1 MRKSK
6 NFSKRTT
13 KPNKNAI
20 KALSVATIAGLAMI
34 GAASPACAEVDN
46 RIIIDTIDQT
56 VTGDYSN
63 RINNNDWHADDWSSA
78 WYDEWNVE
86 GGVVKNTSQNL
97 TIKDSTFDSNTLN
110 VHNPN
115 IVGDDSDPKWMSAN
129 GGIIGNTTDSSIK
142 SIDNVTFSNNKT
154 NATYGPQ
161 FVKGGVIGNSGTIE
175 SITNTKFTGN
185 TSSASYQA
193 MGGAIFNADTG
204 VIDKISKS
212 EFIGNKSGS
221 GGAIYNDGTITSID
235 EVTIKNNNA
244 STGGAIVNNGTIT
257 TISNSKIGNNKAS
270 SGSAIYNQGH
280 IGTIDNTNVHDNTGS
295 DSILN
300 RGTIDLISN
309 SKITG
314 SSSTG
319 INSIKAD
326 SSDTAHIGRI
336 VNTEISN
343 NKGYGINSFKS
354 DIDELDGVIIKDNAN
369 SGIRLA
375 GSGESHKIGSIKN
388 SLFENNGRTGHNS
401 ALYLDVDSSLGDV
414 SDTKFISNYGSS
426 GGAISVNNRGYGI
439 SASIGNFTNV
449 LFENNES
456 SYAGGAIVF
465 DSGDSSPLT
474 VGKFKDIT
482 FKDNK
487 AGQNAGALAVNGG
500 VTLDDFE
507 NVTFEG
513 NTAKGVGG
521 AICVNDGR
529 NTKFGNF
536 TNVSFENNEAASG
549 SAISAMAGGT
559 FKDWKK
565 VYFVDN
571 KVTGNGGAGGVV
583 SLNNATVG
591 NWDTGV
597 MQSADS
603 DYRVLNGGGIYAG
616 YSNFGN
622 ISNVAFKNLHA
633 ESAGG
638 GIWNSSSTF
647 GNFTDVSFENIS
659 ASNGGGIWN
668 HYGTIGNLTN
678 VTFDKVGIESSSA
691 NNAGNGGVI
700 NNVSG
705 TIGDWINGYAY
716 GLGGADNNIASQ
728 GGAIWNNS
736 QFGKITNVLIK
747 DYYAKTGGA
756 IWNMGTMKG
765 LEKVSF
771 INNHATESAGGAIM
785 VHSDSSAF
793 GSVSESLF
801 QDNSAHTWGGA
812 IASHGYLSSIIGSS
826 FINNTAGNGGAIYS
840 SNPNVGTLKD
850 LTFIGNKAVGNN
862 EARLAGA
869 GGAIAVESSPN
880 FTLEGQNKFINN
892 SAQTRGGAIL
902 LSAGTFSD
910 LGESYFEG
918 NTSGSTGGAIH
929 VYGSIDK
936 ANNSTFINNKT
947 EGKEPAD
954 HSLTY
959 SGGGAIFT
967 SGEIKDISNS
977 TFVGNEV
984 TGMTSDT
991 FNSGNG
997 GAIFSFEDI
1006 ENISNSEFNGNKAV
1020 NKGGAIWTSQRI
1032 NSIENS
1038 TFANNKAGE
1047 NGGALIAEEGI
1058 GTITNS
1064 SFINNTST
1072 NGKGGAIYTTKDLKI
1087 VSKNGYNSLFTGNT
1101 AKIDGK
1107 VEQNA
1112 IYMETPEDEGDV
1124 TLTLDAQSSG
1134 RFVLNDTINGN
1145 SYNLKMTGDKTG
1157 EVYFNNKIVNANI
1170 TQNNV
1175 ISYVNDASQL
1185 NYNNNLAINSG
1196 IMNINNMGLA
1206 PLHLNSFVNDG
1217 TININ
1222 SVDINPATE
1231 TMGKITADS
1240 YGSQTGTIN
1249 VNGLNVLADPNPD
1262 KLQTNVFF
1270 ADSAF
1275 ANTVKYNGSNEYMGK
1290 IYKYTVGYLPESG
1303 EFQFVRGGGSSGADS
1318 FNPSVLSSSVNAQAG
1333 TNATVNE
1340 TFHYVFEHADAFTQ
1354 LPSMDRFAKINE
1366 NRYALS
1372 SDFNNNIPGFA
1383 PEFNN
1388 KAGWFRPYVTFEKMN
1403 LRNSGAVNATTYGS
1417 LVGFDSDFQDLKHG
1431 WTGVTTGYIGYTGS
1445 QLRYSG
1451 ADTTMN
1457 GGLIGFTQTFYK
1469 GDFWTA
1475 LTLSTG
1481 ASAGQTNTMY
1491 GKEDFTTLFAGVG
1504 SKTGYNFEFKEGKY
1518 IIQPVWFMSYTMG
1531 KTFDY
1536 TNAAGVRIESSPM
1549 HSIMLNPSL
1558 RFIAN
1563 TKSGWQPYASVGMV
1577 WNAMNESSTSANGI
1591 KLPESSIK
1599 PYVEYG
1605 VGLQK
1610 RFKDD
1615 FIAFGQ
1621 AMIRNGGRN
1630 GISLTAGF
1638 RWAIGRDKEKPL
1650 EKVQGVNNKTIGSG
1664 TKAGDKTVSMK
1675 KFLPPTVSIKVGDSK
1690 VSHTT
1695 DGRKIVK
1702 QLSQAQRE
1710 KLAKQ
1715 YQNTT
1720 RTTSIGD
1727 MKKL

>member
-34 GAASPACAEVDN
+34 GGTAQAQDVQKAPTPTVPTYTLDEASKAS
-46 RIIIDTIDQT
+46 DTLYIPNYDTETGT
-56 VTGDYSN
+56 VTDAYYKVNYKNTQFGTGTENSKDFNVKTSVGNIDVNVKYDNSEARTRTEIYSETETVEGSFV
-63 RINNNDWHADDWSSA
+63 NNNNTDKDYAVGGAVRNESTITNINAGFVGNSS
-78 WYDEWNVE
+78 V
-86 GGVVKNTSQNL
+86 
-97 TIKDSTFDSNTLN
+97 ST
-110 VHNPN
+110 
-115 IVGDDSDPKWMSAN
+115 
-129 GGIIGNTTDSSIK
+129 
-142 SIDNVTFSNNKT
+142 T
-154 NATYGPQ
+154 NA
-161 FVKGGVIGNSGTIE
+161 E
-175 SITNTKFTGN
+175 
-185 TSSASYQA
+185 
-193 MGGAIFNADTG
+193 GGAIFNKDGAS
-204 VIDKISKS
+204 ISNINGY
-212 EFIGNKSGS
+212 FIGNTLAPIDSDKSAYNIGGAIANNGIIGDVVADFIGNS
-221 GGAIYNDGTITSID
+221 INGNNRTTALGGAIYNTNTINSITGD
-235 EVTIKNNNA
+235 FVGNSATGSYA
-244 STGGAIVNNGTIT
+244 VGGAIYNSANGS
-257 TISNSKIGNNKAS
+257 SNAPYIGAINGNFIGNFAS
-270 SGSAIYNQGH
+270 SDGGAIYN
-280 IGTIDNTNVHDNTGS
+280 NTYYN
-295 DSILN
+295 
-300 RGTIDLISN
+300 
-309 SKITG
+309 
-314 SSSTG
+314 SSS
-319 INSIKAD
+319 
-326 SSDTAHIGRI
+326 
-336 VNTEISN
+336 IS
-343 NKGYGINSFKS
+343 
-354 DIDELDGVIIKDNAN
+354 
-369 SGIRLA
+369 
-375 GSGESHKIGSIKN
+375 KIGSI
-388 SLFENNGRTGHNS
+388 E
-401 ALYLDVDSSLGDV
+401 GD
-414 SDTKFISNYGSS
+414 FI
-426 GGAISVNNRGYGI
+426 
-439 SASIGNFTNV
+439 
-449 LFENNES
+449 
-456 SYAGGAIVF
+456 
-465 DSGDSSPLT
+465 
-474 VGKFKDIT
+474 
-482 FKDNK
+482 
-487 AGQNAGALAVNGG
+487 
-500 VTLDDFE
+500 
-507 NVTFEG
+507 
-513 NTAKGVGG
+513 
-521 AICVNDGR
+521 R
-529 NTKFGNF
+529 NT
-536 TNVSFENNEAASG
+536 SG
-549 SAISAMAGGT
+549 R
-559 FKDWKK
+559 F
-565 VYFVDN
+565 
-571 KVTGNGGAGGVV
+571 
-583 SLNNATVG
+583 
-591 NWDTGV
+591 
-597 MQSADS
+597 
-603 DYRVLNGGGIYAG
+603 
-616 YSNFGN
+616 
-622 ISNVAFKNLHA
+622 
-633 ESAGG
+633 
-638 GIWNSSSTF
+638 
-647 GNFTDVSFENIS
+647 
-659 ASNGGGIWN
+659 
-668 HYGTIGNLTN
+668 
-678 VTFDKVGIESSSA
+678 
-691 NNAGNGGVI
+691 
-700 NNVSG
+700 
-705 TIGDWINGYAY
+705 
-716 GLGGADNNIASQ
+716 
-728 GGAIWNNS
+728 GGAIWNNGTIGDIKGNFIENTAQRGGAIYNFNQGASAPVIKSITGDFIGNHIDRSDFGAAIYNEGVITDGIKGNFIANTITGSGMGAGVYNVGPYSSNYKTLINGIQGDFVQNKITGSGYISGAGIYNERAIINNGIIGNFIQNELVGNGGTLEGAAITNKSGATISAREDGISISGNFIGNKISGATYADGVAISNRDGAKIDGEIVGNFS
-736 QFGKITNVLIK
+736 QNSVTSDSVEGTAIANKYATIGKITGKFVENT
-747 DYYAKTGGA
+747 AQTTNTAQGGA
-756 IWNMGTMKG
+756 IYNEGSITNG
-765 LEKVSF
+765 LGDSTFIRNSITSENGYAGGGALYNYGSIQGESAVKLYFEGNSAVSKTSNAQGGAWFNGGSFASKDITADF
-771 INNHATESAGGAIM
+771 INNYVEGKSTSEGGAFHNSTTLGNLTANFIGNYVSGQEFVAGGALYNRGSIEKISGLFRDNFAKTVGIGYGAEGGALYSYNANVDADFLNNYVEADGHVKGGAIYSRNLTLNGDHLFSNNYAVSKSKNASGGAIM
-785 VHSDSSAF
+785 VDYGSAENLNGTF
-793 GSVSESLF
+793 SNNYVEAGEFAMGGAVFANSIKTISNATF
-801 QDNSAHTWGGA
+801 DNNKAISAEKNADGGA
-812 IASHGYLSSIIGSS
+812 I
-826 FINNTAGNGGAIYS
+826 
-840 SNPNVGTLKD
+840 
-850 LTFIGNKAVGNN
+850 
-862 EARLAGA
+862 
-869 GGAIAVESSPN
+869 
-880 FTLEGQNKFINN
+880 
-892 SAQTRGGAIL
+892 
-902 LSAGTFSD
+902 
-910 LGESYFEG
+910 
-918 NTSGSTGGAIH
+918 
-929 VYGSIDK
+929 
-936 ANNSTFINNKT
+936 NSTHIT
-947 EGKEPAD
+947 
-954 HSLTY
+954 
-959 SGGGAIFT
+959 
-967 SGEIKDISNS
+967 
-977 TFVGNEV
+977 
-984 TGMTSDT
+984 
-991 FNSGNG
+991 
-997 GAIFSFEDI
+997 
-1006 ENISNSEFNGNKAV
+1006 
-1020 NKGGAIWTSQRI
+1020 
-1032 NSIENS
+1032 SIENS
-1038 TFANNKAGE
+1038 TFSNNSATSKSSDGYAHGGAIYTGGIESIKNSNFINNSSSFAGGAIYSYGKIDTIE
-1047 NGGALIAEEGI
+1047 NSTFASNKSRDNGGALIAEAGI

-1072 NGKGGAIYTTKDLKI
+1072 NGKGGAIYTTKDLNI

-1175 ISYVNDASQL
+1175 TSYVNDASQL

-1290 IYKYTVGYLPESG
+1290 IYKYTVGYSPESG

-1372 SDFNNNIPGFA
+1372 SDFNNNIPGIA

-1563 TKSGWQPYASVGMV
+1563 TKNGWQPYASVGMV
-1577 WNAMNESSTSANGI
+1577 WNAMNESSTSANGT

>member
-1 MRKSK
+1 MGGAVYASGIKNVDGTYVNSYAKSA
-6 NFSKRTT
+6 T
-13 KPNKNAI
+13 KNAQ
-20 KALSVATIAGLAMI
+20 G
-34 GAASPACAEVDN
+34 GAIYASS
-46 RIIIDTIDQT
+46 IDSLKGSFGNNYVEAKEYAQGGA
-56 VTGDYSN
+56 VYS
-63 RINNNDWHADDWSSA
+63 
-78 WYDEWNVE
+78 
-86 GGVVKNTSQNL
+86 
-97 TIKDSTFDSNTLN
+97 
-110 VHNPN
+110 
-115 IVGDDSDPKWMSAN
+115 
-129 GGIIGNTTDSSIK
+129 GGIEKVNGLFDNNKATSAETNADGGAINASHITSIEDS
-142 SIDNVTFSNNKT
+142 TFSNNS
-154 NATYGPQ
+154 A
-161 FVKGGVIGNSGTIE
+161 
-175 SITNTKFTGN
+175 ITN
-185 TSSASYQA
+185 
-193 MGGAIFNADTG
+193 GADGWAH
-204 VIDKISKS
+204 
-212 EFIGNKSGS
+212 
-221 GGAIYNDGTITSID
+221 GGAIYS
-235 EVTIKNNNA
+235 
-244 STGGAIVNNGTIT
+244 
-257 TISNSKIGNNKAS
+257 
-270 SGSAIYNQGH
+270 
-280 IGTIDNTNVHDNTGS
+280 
-295 DSILN
+295 
-300 RGTIDLISN
+300 
-309 SKITG
+309 
-314 SSSTG
+314 
-319 INSIKAD
+319 
-326 SSDTAHIGRI
+326 
-336 VNTEISN
+336 
-343 NKGYGINSFKS
+343 
-354 DIDELDGVIIKDNAN
+354 
-369 SGIRLA
+369 
-375 GSGESHKIGSIKN
+375 
-388 SLFENNGRTGHNS
+388 
-401 ALYLDVDSSLGDV
+401 
-414 SDTKFISNYGSS
+414 
-426 GGAISVNNRGYGI
+426 
-439 SASIGNFTNV
+439 
-449 LFENNES
+449 
-456 SYAGGAIVF
+456 
-465 DSGDSSPLT
+465 
-474 VGKFKDIT
+474 
-482 FKDNK
+482 
-487 AGQNAGALAVNGG
+487 
-500 VTLDDFE
+500 
-507 NVTFEG
+507 
-513 NTAKGVGG
+513 
-521 AICVNDGR
+521 
-529 NTKFGNF
+529 
-536 TNVSFENNEAASG
+536 
-549 SAISAMAGGT
+549 
-559 FKDWKK
+559 
-565 VYFVDN
+565 
-571 KVTGNGGAGGVV
+571 
-583 SLNNATVG
+583 
-591 NWDTGV
+591 
-597 MQSADS
+597 
-603 DYRVLNGGGIYAG
+603 
-616 YSNFGN
+616 GN
-622 ISNVAFKNLHA
+622 I
-633 ESAGG
+633 
-638 GIWNSSSTF
+638 
-647 GNFTDVSFENIS
+647 
-659 ASNGGGIWN
+659 
-668 HYGTIGNLTN
+668 
-678 VTFDKVGIESSSA
+678 
-691 NNAGNGGVI
+691 
-700 NNVSG
+700 
-705 TIGDWINGYAY
+705 
-716 GLGGADNNIASQ
+716 
-728 GGAIWNNS
+728 
-736 QFGKITNVLIK
+736 
-747 DYYAKTGGA
+747 
-756 IWNMGTMKG
+756 
-765 LEKVSF
+765 
-771 INNHATESAGGAIM
+771 
-785 VHSDSSAF
+785 
-793 GSVSESLF
+793 GSVS
-801 QDNSAHTWGGA
+801 N
-812 IASHGYLSSIIGSS
+812 SS
-826 FINNTAGNGGAIYS
+826 FINNTSSFQGGAIYS
-840 SNPNVGTLKD
+840 YS
-850 LTFIGNKAVGNN
+850 
-862 EARLAGA
+862 
-869 GGAIAVESSPN
+869 
-880 FTLEGQNKFINN
+880 
-892 SAQTRGGAIL
+892 
-902 LSAGTFSD
+902 
-910 LGESYFEG
+910 
-918 NTSGSTGGAIH
+918 
-929 VYGSIDK
+929 SIDK
-936 ANNSTFINNKT
+936 
-947 EGKEPAD
+947 
-954 HSLTY
+954 
-959 SGGGAIFT
+959 
-967 SGEIKDISNS
+967 
-977 TFVGNEV
+977 
-984 TGMTSDT
+984 
-991 FNSGNG
+991 
-997 GAIFSFEDI
+997 
-1006 ENISNSEFNGNKAV
+1006 
-1020 NKGGAIWTSQRI
+1020 
-1032 NSIENS
+1032 IENS

-1047 NGGALIAEEGI
+1047 NGGALIAEAGI

-1072 NGKGGAIYTTKDLKI
+1072 NGKGGAIYTTKDLNI

-1175 ISYVNDASQL
+1175 TSYVNDASQL

-1262 KLQTNVFF
+1262 KLQTNIFF

-1290 IYKYTVGYLPESG
+1290 IYKYTVGYSPESG

-1372 SDFNNNIPGFA
+1372 SDFNNNIPGIA

-1403 LRNSGAVNATTYGS
+1403 LRNAGAVNATTYGS

-1563 TKSGWQPYASVGMV
+1563 TKNGWQPYASVGMV
-1577 WNAMNESSTSANGI
+1577 WNAMNESSTTANGT

-1638 RWAIGRDKEKPL
+1638 RWTIGRDKEKPL

>member
-1 MRKSK
+1 MRKTK

-13 KPNKNAI
+13 KPDKNAI

-34 GAASPACAEVDN
+34 GAASPAYAEVDN

-63 RINNNDWHADDWSSA
+63 RINNNDWHADDWSSG

-129 GGIIGNTTDSSIK
+129 GGIIGNTTGSSIK
-142 SIDNVTFSNNKT
+142 LIDNVTFSNNIT

-221 GGAIYNDGTITSID
+221 GGAIYNDGTIT
-235 EVTIKNNNA
+235 
-244 STGGAIVNNGTIT
+244 
-257 TISNSKIGNNKAS
+257 TISESEIGNNQAS
-270 SGSAIYNQGH
+270 SGSAIYNTGH
-280 IGTIDNTNVHDNTGS
+280 IGTIDNTNIHDNTGS
-295 DSILN
+295 ESILN
-300 RGTIDLISN
+300 RGNIDLISN

-401 ALYLDVDSSLGDV
+401 ALCLDVDSSLGDV

-426 GGAISVNNRGYGI
+426 GGAISVNNRGYSGI

-507 NVTFEG
+507 NVKFEG

-521 AICVNDGR
+521 AICLVDGR

-536 TNVSFENNEAASG
+536 TNVSFKNNEAASG
-549 SAISAMAGGT
+549 SAISAMAGGI

-771 INNHATESAGGAIM
+771 INNHATESTGGAIWNTG
-785 VHSDSSAF
+785 SNPFGLISS
-793 GSVSESLF
+793 SLF
-801 QDNSAHTWGGA
+801 QDNLAHSYGGA
-812 IASHGYLSSIIGSS
+812 IANNGILTGVIDTA
-826 FINNTAGNGGAIYS
+826 FVNNTASDGGGIYS
-840 SNPNVGTLKD
+840 ANENIGQLKN
-850 LTFIGNKAVGNN
+850 LTFIGNKAVGKDDEGRYNP
-862 EARLAGA
+862 ATAGN
-869 GGAIAVESSPN
+869 GGAIAITPSRESYQFN
-880 FTLEGQNKFINN
+880 LEGQNKFVNN
-892 SAQTRGGAIL
+892 SAK
-902 LSAGTFSD
+902 
-910 LGESYFEG
+910 
-918 NTSGSTGGAIH
+918 TS
-929 VYGSIDK
+929 
-936 ANNSTFINNKT
+936 
-947 EGKEPAD
+947 
-954 HSLTY
+954 
-959 SGGGAIFT
+959 GGAIFT

-997 GAIFSFEDI
+997 GAIFSFSNI

-1047 NGGALIAEEGI
+1047 NGGALIAEAGI

-1072 NGKGGAIYTTKDLKI
+1072 NGKGGAIYTTKDLNI

-1175 ISYVNDASQL
+1175 TSYVNDASQL

-1206 PLHLNSFVNDG
+1206 PLHLNSFVNNG

-1249 VNGLNVLADPNPD
+1249 VNGLNVLAAPNPD

-1290 IYKYTVGYLPESG
+1290 IYKYTVGYSPESG

-1372 SDFNNNIPGFA
+1372 SDFNNNIPGLA

-1403 LRNSGAVNATTYGS
+1403 LRNAGAVNATTYGS

-1563 TKSGWQPYASVGMV
+1563 TKNGWQPYASVGMV
-1577 WNAMNESSTSANGI
+1577 WNAMNESSTTANGT

-1664 TKAGDKTVSMK
+1664 TKAGDKTVTMK

>member
-1 MRKSK
+1 MRKTK

-63 RINNNDWHADDWSSA
+63 RINNNDWHADDWSSG

-129 GGIIGNTTDSSIK
+129 GGIIGNTTGSSIK
-142 SIDNVTFSNNKT
+142 LIDNVTFSNNIT

-221 GGAIYNDGTITSID
+221 GGAIYNDGTIT
-235 EVTIKNNNA
+235 
-244 STGGAIVNNGTIT
+244 
-257 TISNSKIGNNKAS
+257 TISESEIGNNQAS
-270 SGSAIYNQGH
+270 SGSAIYNTGH
-280 IGTIDNTNVHDNTGS
+280 IETIDNTNIHDNTGS
-295 DSILN
+295 ESILN
-300 RGTIDLISN
+300 RGNIDLISN

-401 ALYLDVDSSLGDV
+401 ALCLDVDSSLGDV

-426 GGAISVNNRGYGI
+426 GGAISVNNRGYSGI

-507 NVTFEG
+507 NVKFEG

-521 AICVNDGR
+521 AICLVDGR

-536 TNVSFENNEAASG
+536 TNVSFKNNEAASG
-549 SAISAMAGGT
+549 SAISAMAGGI

-633 ESAGG
+633 KSAGG

-771 INNHATESAGGAIM
+771 INNHATESTGGAIWNTG
-785 VHSDSSAF
+785 SNPFGLISS
-793 GSVSESLF
+793 SLF
-801 QDNSAHTWGGA
+801 QDNLAHSYGGA
-812 IASHGYLSSIIGSS
+812 IANNGILTGVIDTV
-826 FINNTAGNGGAIYS
+826 FVNNTASDGGGIYS
-840 SNPNVGTLKD
+840 ANENVGQLKN
-850 LTFIGNKAVGNN
+850 LTFIGNKAVGKDDEGRYNP
-862 EARLAGA
+862 ATAGN
-869 GGAIAVESSPN
+869 GGAIAITPSRESYQFN
-880 FTLEGQNKFINN
+880 LEGQNKFVNN
-892 SAQTRGGAIL
+892 SAK
-902 LSAGTFSD
+902 
-910 LGESYFEG
+910 
-918 NTSGSTGGAIH
+918 TSGVQYFLRG
-929 VYGSIDK
+929 VQ
-936 ANNSTFINNKT
+936 F
-947 EGKEPAD
+947 
-954 HSLTY
+954 
-959 SGGGAIFT
+959 
-967 SGEIKDISNS
+967 
-977 TFVGNEV
+977 
-984 TGMTSDT
+984 
-991 FNSGNG
+991 
-997 GAIFSFEDI
+997 
-1006 ENISNSEFNGNKAV
+1006 
-1020 NKGGAIWTSQRI
+1020 
-1032 NSIENS
+1032 
-1038 TFANNKAGE
+1038 
-1047 NGGALIAEEGI
+1047 LI
-1058 GTITNS
+1058 
-1064 SFINNTST
+1064 
-1072 NGKGGAIYTTKDLKI
+1072 
-1087 VSKNGYNSLFTGNT
+1087 
-1101 AKIDGK
+1101 
-1107 VEQNA
+1107 
-1112 IYMETPEDEGDV
+1112 
-1124 TLTLDAQSSG
+1124 
-1134 RFVLNDTINGN
+1134 
-1145 SYNLKMTGDKTG
+1145 
-1157 EVYFNNKIVNANI
+1157 
-1170 TQNNV
+1170 
-1175 ISYVNDASQL
+1175 
-1185 NYNNNLAINSG
+1185 
-1196 IMNINNMGLA
+1196 
-1206 PLHLNSFVNDG
+1206 
-1217 TININ
+1217 
-1222 SVDINPATE
+1222 
-1231 TMGKITADS
+1231 
-1240 YGSQTGTIN
+1240 
-1249 VNGLNVLADPNPD
+1249 
-1262 KLQTNVFF
+1262 
-1270 ADSAF
+1270 
-1275 ANTVKYNGSNEYMGK
+1275 
-1290 IYKYTVGYLPESG
+1290 
-1303 EFQFVRGGGSSGADS
+1303 
-1318 FNPSVLSSSVNAQAG
+1318 
-1333 TNATVNE
+1333 
-1340 TFHYVFEHADAFTQ
+1340 
-1354 LPSMDRFAKINE
+1354 
-1366 NRYALS
+1366 
-1372 SDFNNNIPGFA
+1372 
-1383 PEFNN
+1383 
-1388 KAGWFRPYVTFEKMN
+1388 
-1403 LRNSGAVNATTYGS
+1403 
-1417 LVGFDSDFQDLKHG
+1417 
-1431 WTGVTTGYIGYTGS
+1431 
-1445 QLRYSG
+1445 
-1451 ADTTMN
+1451 
-1457 GGLIGFTQTFYK
+1457 
-1469 GDFWTA
+1469 
-1475 LTLSTG
+1475 
-1481 ASAGQTNTMY
+1481 
-1491 GKEDFTTLFAGVG
+1491 
-1504 SKTGYNFEFKEGKY
+1504 
-1518 IIQPVWFMSYTMG
+1518 
-1531 KTFDY
+1531 
-1536 TNAAGVRIESSPM
+1536 
-1549 HSIMLNPSL
+1549 
-1558 RFIAN
+1558 
-1563 TKSGWQPYASVGMV
+1563 
-1577 WNAMNESSTSANGI
+1577 
-1591 KLPESSIK
+1591 
-1599 PYVEYG
+1599 
-1605 VGLQK
+1605 
-1610 RFKDD
+1610 
-1615 FIAFGQ
+1615 
-1621 AMIRNGGRN
+1621 
-1630 GISLTAGF
+1630 
-1638 RWAIGRDKEKPL
+1638 
-1650 EKVQGVNNKTIGSG
+1650 
-1664 TKAGDKTVSMK
+1664 
-1675 KFLPPTVSIKVGDSK
+1675 
-1690 VSHTT
+1690 
-1695 DGRKIVK
+1695 
-1702 QLSQAQRE
+1702 
-1710 KLAKQ
+1710 
-1715 YQNTT
+1715 
-1720 RTTSIGD
+1720 
-1727 MKKL
+1727 

>member
-13 KPNKNAI
+13 KLNKNAI

-34 GAASPACAEVDN
+34 GG
-46 RIIIDTIDQT
+46 T
-56 VTGDYSN
+56 VQAQDVQKAPTPTVPTYTLDK
-63 RINNNDWHADDWSSA
+63 AD
-78 WYDEWNVE
+78 
-86 GGVVKNTSQNL
+86 K
-97 TIKDSTFDSNTLN
+97 DSNTLYIPSYDTKTGKVTDAYYKVN
-110 VHNPN
+110 YSNTEFGTGIENSKDIDVETS
-115 IVGDDSDPKWMSAN
+115 VGDIDVNVKYDNSELTNRTENYSPVEN
-129 GGIIGNTTDSSIK
+129 IGGTFVDNNITDSAYAVGGAVRNESTITNINAGFAGN
-142 SIDNVTFSNNKT
+142 SSNSTT
-154 NATYGPQ
+154 NA
-161 FVKGGVIGNSGTIE
+161 E
-175 SITNTKFTGN
+175 
-185 TSSASYQA
+185 
-193 MGGAIFNADTG
+193 GGAIFNKTG
-204 VIDKISKS
+204 ATISNINGY
-212 EFIGNKSGS
+212 FIGNTLSPLDSDKSAYNIGGAVANDGS
-221 GGAIYNDGTITSID
+221 IGDIVADFIGNSNSINGNNRTTALGGAIYNT
-235 EVTIKNNNA
+235 
-244 STGGAIVNNGTIT
+244 
-257 TISNSKIGNNKAS
+257 
-270 SGSAIYNQGH
+270 
-280 IGTIDNTNVHDNTGS
+280 NT
-295 DSILN
+295 
-300 RGTIDLISN
+300 
-309 SKITG
+309 
-314 SSSTG
+314 
-319 INSIKAD
+319 INSI
-326 SSDTAHIGRI
+326 
-336 VNTEISN
+336 
-343 NKGYGINSFKS
+343 
-354 DIDELDGVIIKDNAN
+354 
-369 SGIRLA
+369 
-375 GSGESHKIGSIKN
+375 
-388 SLFENNGRTGHNS
+388 TGDFVGNS
-401 ALYLDVDSSLGDV
+401 ATG
-414 SDTKFISNYGSS
+414 
-426 GGAISVNNRGYGI
+426 
-439 SASIGNFTNV
+439 
-449 LFENNES
+449 
-456 SYAGGAIVF
+456 SYA
-465 DSGDSSPLT
+465 
-474 VGKFKDIT
+474 
-482 FKDNK
+482 
-487 AGQNAGALAVNGG
+487 
-500 VTLDDFE
+500 
-507 NVTFEG
+507 
-513 NTAKGVGG
+513 VGG
-521 AICVNDGR
+521 AIYNSANGSS
-529 NTKFGNF
+529 NAPYIGAINGNF
-536 TNVSFENNEAASG
+536 IGNFAS
-549 SAISAMAGGT
+549 S
-559 FKDWKK
+559 D
-565 VYFVDN
+565 
-571 KVTGNGGAGGVV
+571 GGAIY
-583 SLNNATVG
+583 NNT
-591 NWDTGV
+591 
-597 MQSADS
+597 
-603 DYRVLNGGGIYAG
+603 YY
-616 YSNFGN
+616 
-622 ISNVAFKNLHA
+622 
-633 ESAGG
+633 
-638 GIWNSSSTF
+638 NSSSI
-647 GNFTDVSFENIS
+647 SNIGS
-659 ASNGGGIWN
+659 
-668 HYGTIGNLTN
+668 
-678 VTFDKVGIESSSA
+678 IEGDFIR
-691 NNAGNGGVI
+691 NT
-700 NNVSG
+700 SG
-705 TIGDWINGYAY
+705 RF
-716 GLGGADNNIASQ
+716 
-728 GGAIWNNS
+728 GGAIWNNGTIGDIKGNFIENTAQRGGAIYNVKANYNTPEIPIIKSITGDFIGNHIDRSDFGAAIYNEGVITDGIKGNFIANTITGSGMGAGVYNVGLYSSNYETLINGIQGDFVQNKITGSGYYISGAGIYNERAIINNGIIGNFIQNELVGNGGTLEGAAITNKSGATISAREDGISISGNFIGNKISGATYADGVAISNRDGAKIDGEIVGNFS
-736 QFGKITNVLIK
+736 QNSVTSDYVEGTAIANKSATIGKITGKFVKNT
-747 DYYAKTGGA
+747 AQTTNTAQGGA
-756 IWNMGTMKG
+756 IYNEGSITNG
-765 LEKVSF
+765 LGDSTFIRNSITSENGYAGGGALYNYGSIQGESAVKLYFEGNSAVSKTSNAQGGAWFNGGSFASKDITADF
-771 INNHATESAGGAIM
+771 INNYVEGKSTSEGGAFHNSTILGNLTANFIGNYVSGQEFVAGGALYNRGSIEKISGLFRDNFAKTVGIGYGAEGGALYSYNANVDADFLNNYVEADGNVKGGAIYSRNLTLNGNHLFSNNYAISKSKNASGGAIM
-785 VHSDSSAF
+785 VDYGSAENLNGTF
-793 GSVSESLF
+793 SNNYVEAGEF
-801 QDNSAHTWGGA
+801 AMGGA
-812 IASHGYLSSIIGSS
+812 VYASGIKNVDGTYVNSYAKSATK
-826 FINNTAGNGGAIYS
+826 NAQGGAIYAS
-840 SNPNVGTLKD
+840 SIDSLKGSFGNNYVEAKEYAQGGAVFANSIETISNA
-850 LTFIGNKAVGNN
+850 TFDNNKAISAEKN
-862 EARLAGA
+862 AD
-869 GGAIAVESSPN
+869 GGAI
-880 FTLEGQNKFINN
+880 
-892 SAQTRGGAIL
+892 
-902 LSAGTFSD
+902 
-910 LGESYFEG
+910 
-918 NTSGSTGGAIH
+918 
-929 VYGSIDK
+929 
-936 ANNSTFINNKT
+936 NSTHIT
-947 EGKEPAD
+947 
-954 HSLTY
+954 
-959 SGGGAIFT
+959 
-967 SGEIKDISNS
+967 
-977 TFVGNEV
+977 
-984 TGMTSDT
+984 
-991 FNSGNG
+991 
-997 GAIFSFEDI
+997 
-1006 ENISNSEFNGNKAV
+1006 
-1020 NKGGAIWTSQRI
+1020 
-1032 NSIENS
+1032 SIENS
-1038 TFANNKAGE
+1038 TFSNNSATSKSSDGYAHGGAIYTGGIESIKNSNFINNSSSFAGGAIYSYGKIDTIE
-1047 NGGALIAEEGI
+1047 NSTFASNKSRDNGGALIAEAGI

-1072 NGKGGAIYTTKDLKI
+1072 NGKGGAIYTTKDLNI

-1175 ISYVNDASQL
+1175 TSYVNDASQL

-1290 IYKYTVGYLPESG
+1290 IYKYTVGYSPESG

-1372 SDFNNNIPGFA
+1372 SDFNNNIPGIA

-1403 LRNSGAVNATTYGS
+1403 LRNAGAVNATTYGS

-1675 KFLPPTVSIKVGDSK
+1675 KFLPTTVSIKVGDSK

>member
-34 GAASPACAEVDN
+34 GGTAQAQDVQKAP
-46 RIIIDTIDQT
+46 TPT
-56 VTGDYSN
+56 VPTYTLDK
-63 RINNNDWHADDWSSA
+63 AD
-78 WYDEWNVE
+78 
-86 GGVVKNTSQNL
+86 K
-97 TIKDSTFDSNTLN
+97 DSNTLYIPSYDTKTGEVTDAYYKVN
-110 VHNPN
+110 YSNTEFGTGIENSKDIDVKTS
-115 IVGDDSDPKWMSAN
+115 VGDIDVNVKYDNSELTNRTENYSPVEN
-129 GGIIGNTTDSSIK
+129 IGGTFVDNNITDSAYAVGGAVRNESTITNINAGFAGN
-142 SIDNVTFSNNKT
+142 SSNSTT
-154 NATYGPQ
+154 NA
-161 FVKGGVIGNSGTIE
+161 E
-175 SITNTKFTGN
+175 
-185 TSSASYQA
+185 
-193 MGGAIFNADTG
+193 GGAIFNKTGATISNINGYFVGNTLSPLDSDKSAYNIGGAVANDGSIGDIVAD
-204 VIDKISKS
+204 
-212 EFIGNKSGS
+212 FIGNSINGNNRTTAL
-221 GGAIYNDGTITSID
+221 GGAIYNTNTINSITGD
-235 EVTIKNNNA
+235 FVGNSATGSYA
-244 STGGAIVNNGTIT
+244 VGGAIYNSANGS
-257 TISNSKIGNNKAS
+257 SNAPYIGAINGNFIGNFAS
-270 SGSAIYNQGH
+270 SDGGAIYN
-280 IGTIDNTNVHDNTGS
+280 NTYYN
-295 DSILN
+295 
-300 RGTIDLISN
+300 
-309 SKITG
+309 
-314 SSSTG
+314 SSS
-319 INSIKAD
+319 
-326 SSDTAHIGRI
+326 
-336 VNTEISN
+336 IS
-343 NKGYGINSFKS
+343 
-354 DIDELDGVIIKDNAN
+354 
-369 SGIRLA
+369 
-375 GSGESHKIGSIKN
+375 KIGSI
-388 SLFENNGRTGHNS
+388 E
-401 ALYLDVDSSLGDV
+401 GD
-414 SDTKFISNYGSS
+414 FI
-426 GGAISVNNRGYGI
+426 
-439 SASIGNFTNV
+439 
-449 LFENNES
+449 
-456 SYAGGAIVF
+456 
-465 DSGDSSPLT
+465 
-474 VGKFKDIT
+474 
-482 FKDNK
+482 
-487 AGQNAGALAVNGG
+487 
-500 VTLDDFE
+500 
-507 NVTFEG
+507 
-513 NTAKGVGG
+513 
-521 AICVNDGR
+521 R
-529 NTKFGNF
+529 NT
-536 TNVSFENNEAASG
+536 SG
-549 SAISAMAGGT
+549 R
-559 FKDWKK
+559 F
-565 VYFVDN
+565 
-571 KVTGNGGAGGVV
+571 
-583 SLNNATVG
+583 
-591 NWDTGV
+591 
-597 MQSADS
+597 
-603 DYRVLNGGGIYAG
+603 
-616 YSNFGN
+616 
-622 ISNVAFKNLHA
+622 
-633 ESAGG
+633 
-638 GIWNSSSTF
+638 
-647 GNFTDVSFENIS
+647 
-659 ASNGGGIWN
+659 
-668 HYGTIGNLTN
+668 
-678 VTFDKVGIESSSA
+678 
-691 NNAGNGGVI
+691 
-700 NNVSG
+700 
-705 TIGDWINGYAY
+705 
-716 GLGGADNNIASQ
+716 
-728 GGAIWNNS
+728 GGAIWNNGTIGDIKGNFIENTAQRGGAIYNFKQGASAPVIKSITGDFIGNHIDRSDFGAAIYNEGVITDGIKGNFIANTITGSGMGAGVYNVGPYSSNYKTLINGIQGDFVQNKITGSGYISGAGIYNERAIINNGIIGNFIQNELVGNGGTLEGAAITNKSGATISAREDGISISGNFIGNKISGATYADGVAISNRDGAKIDGEIVGNFS
-736 QFGKITNVLIK
+736 QNSVTSDSVEGTAIANKNATIGKITGKFVENT
-747 DYYAKTGGA
+747 AQTTNTAQGGA
-756 IWNMGTMKG
+756 IYNESSITNG
-765 LEKVSF
+765 LGDSTFIRNSITSENGYAGGGALYNYGSIQGESAVKLYFEGNSAVSKTSNAQGGAWFNGGSFASKDITADF
-771 INNHATESAGGAIM
+771 INNYVEGKSTSEGGAFHNSTTLGNLTANFIGNYVSGQEFVAGGALYNRGSIEKISGLFRDNFAKTVGIGYGAEGGALYSYNANVDADFLNNYVEADGNVKGGAIYSRNLTLNGNHLFSNNYAISKSKNASGGAIM
-785 VHSDSSAF
+785 VDYGSAENLNGTF
-793 GSVSESLF
+793 SNNYVEAGEF
-801 QDNSAHTWGGA
+801 AMGGA
-812 IASHGYLSSIIGSS
+812 VYASGIKNVDGTYVNSYAKSATK
-826 FINNTAGNGGAIYS
+826 NAQGGAIYAS
-840 SNPNVGTLKD
+840 SIDSLKGSFGNNYVEAKEYAQGGAVFANSIETISNA
-850 LTFIGNKAVGNN
+850 TFDNNKAISAEKN
-862 EARLAGA
+862 AD
-869 GGAIAVESSPN
+869 GGAI
-880 FTLEGQNKFINN
+880 
-892 SAQTRGGAIL
+892 
-902 LSAGTFSD
+902 
-910 LGESYFEG
+910 
-918 NTSGSTGGAIH
+918 
-929 VYGSIDK
+929 
-936 ANNSTFINNKT
+936 NSTHIT
-947 EGKEPAD
+947 
-954 HSLTY
+954 
-959 SGGGAIFT
+959 
-967 SGEIKDISNS
+967 
-977 TFVGNEV
+977 
-984 TGMTSDT
+984 
-991 FNSGNG
+991 
-997 GAIFSFEDI
+997 
-1006 ENISNSEFNGNKAV
+1006 
-1020 NKGGAIWTSQRI
+1020 
-1032 NSIENS
+1032 SIENS
-1038 TFANNKAGE
+1038 TFSNNSATSKSSDGYAHGGAIYTGGIESIKNSNFINNSSSFAGGAIYSYGKIDTIE
-1047 NGGALIAEEGI
+1047 NSTFASNKSRDNGGALIAEAGI

-1072 NGKGGAIYTTKDLKI
+1072 NGKGGAIYTTKDLNI
-1087 VSKNGYNSLFTGNT
+1087 VSKNSYNYLFTGNT

-1372 SDFNNNIPGFA
+1372 SDFNNNIPGIA

-1504 SKTGYNFEFKEGKY
+1504 SKTGYNFEFKDGKY

-1563 TKSGWQPYASVGMV
+1563 TKNGWQPYASVGMV
-1577 WNAMNESSTSANGI
+1577 WNAMNESSASANGI

>member
-34 GAASPACAEVDN
+34 GGTAQAQDVQKAP
-46 RIIIDTIDQT
+46 TPT
-56 VTGDYSN
+56 VPTYTLDK
-63 RINNNDWHADDWSSA
+63 AD
-78 WYDEWNVE
+78 
-86 GGVVKNTSQNL
+86 K
-97 TIKDSTFDSNTLN
+97 DSNTLYIPSYDTKTGEVTDAYYKVN
-110 VHNPN
+110 YSNTEFGTGIDNSKDIDVKTS
-115 IVGDDSDPKWMSAN
+115 VGDIDVNVKYDNSELTNRTENYSPVEN
-129 GGIIGNTTDSSIK
+129 IGGTFVDNNITDSAYAVGGAVRNESTITNINAGFAGN
-142 SIDNVTFSNNKT
+142 SSNSTT
-154 NATYGPQ
+154 NA
-161 FVKGGVIGNSGTIE
+161 E
-175 SITNTKFTGN
+175 
-185 TSSASYQA
+185 
-193 MGGAIFNADTG
+193 GGAIFNKTGATISNINGYFVGNTLSPLDSDKSAYNIGGAVANDGSIGDIVAD
-204 VIDKISKS
+204 
-212 EFIGNKSGS
+212 FIGNSINGNNRTTAL
-221 GGAIYNDGTITSID
+221 GGAIYNTNTINSITGD
-235 EVTIKNNNA
+235 FVGNSATGSYA
-244 STGGAIVNNGTIT
+244 VGGAIYNSANGS
-257 TISNSKIGNNKAS
+257 SNAPYIGAINGNFIGNFAS
-270 SGSAIYNQGH
+270 SDGGAIYN
-280 IGTIDNTNVHDNTGS
+280 NTYYN
-295 DSILN
+295 
-300 RGTIDLISN
+300 
-309 SKITG
+309 
-314 SSSTG
+314 SSS
-319 INSIKAD
+319 
-326 SSDTAHIGRI
+326 
-336 VNTEISN
+336 IS
-343 NKGYGINSFKS
+343 
-354 DIDELDGVIIKDNAN
+354 
-369 SGIRLA
+369 
-375 GSGESHKIGSIKN
+375 KIGSI
-388 SLFENNGRTGHNS
+388 E
-401 ALYLDVDSSLGDV
+401 GD
-414 SDTKFISNYGSS
+414 FI
-426 GGAISVNNRGYGI
+426 
-439 SASIGNFTNV
+439 
-449 LFENNES
+449 
-456 SYAGGAIVF
+456 
-465 DSGDSSPLT
+465 
-474 VGKFKDIT
+474 
-482 FKDNK
+482 
-487 AGQNAGALAVNGG
+487 
-500 VTLDDFE
+500 
-507 NVTFEG
+507 
-513 NTAKGVGG
+513 
-521 AICVNDGR
+521 R
-529 NTKFGNF
+529 NT
-536 TNVSFENNEAASG
+536 SG
-549 SAISAMAGGT
+549 R
-559 FKDWKK
+559 F
-565 VYFVDN
+565 
-571 KVTGNGGAGGVV
+571 
-583 SLNNATVG
+583 
-591 NWDTGV
+591 
-597 MQSADS
+597 
-603 DYRVLNGGGIYAG
+603 
-616 YSNFGN
+616 
-622 ISNVAFKNLHA
+622 
-633 ESAGG
+633 
-638 GIWNSSSTF
+638 
-647 GNFTDVSFENIS
+647 
-659 ASNGGGIWN
+659 
-668 HYGTIGNLTN
+668 
-678 VTFDKVGIESSSA
+678 
-691 NNAGNGGVI
+691 
-700 NNVSG
+700 
-705 TIGDWINGYAY
+705 
-716 GLGGADNNIASQ
+716 
-728 GGAIWNNS
+728 GGAIWNNGTIGDIKGNFIENTAQRGGAIYNFKQGASAPVIKSITGDFIGNHIDRSDFGAAIYNEGVITDGIKGNFIANTITGSGMGAGVYNVGSYSSNYKTLINGIQGDFVQNKITGSGYISGAGIYNERAIINNGIIGNFIQNELVGNGGTLEGAAITNKSGATISAREDGISISGNFIGNKISGATYADGVAISNRDGAKIDGEIVGNFS
-736 QFGKITNVLIK
+736 QNSVTSDSVEGTAIANKYATIGKITGKFVENT
-747 DYYAKTGGA
+747 AQTTNTAQGGA
-756 IWNMGTMKG
+756 IYNEGSITNGLGDSTFIRNSITSEKG
-765 LEKVSF
+765 YAGGGALYNNYGSIQGESAVKLYFEGNSAVSKTSNAQGGAWFNGGSFASKDITADF
-771 INNHATESAGGAIM
+771 INNYVEGKSTSEGGAFHNSTTLGNLTANFIGNYVSGQEFVAGGALYNRGSIEKISGLFRDNFAKTVGIGYGAEGGALYSYNANVDADFLNNYVEADGNVKGGAIYSRNLTLNGNHLFSNNYAISKSKNASGGAIM
-785 VHSDSSAF
+785 VDYGSAENLNGTF
-793 GSVSESLF
+793 SNNYVEAGEF
-801 QDNSAHTWGGA
+801 AMGGA
-812 IASHGYLSSIIGSS
+812 VYASGIKNVDGTYVNSYAKSATK
-826 FINNTAGNGGAIYS
+826 NAQGGAIYAS
-840 SNPNVGTLKD
+840 SIDSLKGSFGNNYVEAKEYAQGGAVFANSIETISNA
-850 LTFIGNKAVGNN
+850 TFDNNKAISAEKN
-862 EARLAGA
+862 AD
-869 GGAIAVESSPN
+869 GGAI
-880 FTLEGQNKFINN
+880 
-892 SAQTRGGAIL
+892 
-902 LSAGTFSD
+902 
-910 LGESYFEG
+910 
-918 NTSGSTGGAIH
+918 
-929 VYGSIDK
+929 
-936 ANNSTFINNKT
+936 NSTHIT
-947 EGKEPAD
+947 
-954 HSLTY
+954 
-959 SGGGAIFT
+959 
-967 SGEIKDISNS
+967 
-977 TFVGNEV
+977 
-984 TGMTSDT
+984 
-991 FNSGNG
+991 
-997 GAIFSFEDI
+997 
-1006 ENISNSEFNGNKAV
+1006 
-1020 NKGGAIWTSQRI
+1020 
-1032 NSIENS
+1032 SIENS
-1038 TFANNKAGE
+1038 TFSNNSATSKSSDGYAHGGAIYTGGIESIKNSNFINNSSSFAGGAIYSYGKIDTIE
-1047 NGGALIAEEGI
+1047 NSTFASNKSRDNGGALIAEAGI

-1072 NGKGGAIYTTKDLKI
+1072 NGKGGAIYTTKDLNI
-1087 VSKNGYNSLFTGNT
+1087 VSKNSYNSLFTGNT

-1175 ISYVNDASQL
+1175 TSYVNDASQL

-1372 SDFNNNIPGFA
+1372 SDFNNNIPGIA

-1675 KFLPPTVSIKVGDSK
+1675 KFLPTTVSIKVGDSK

-1727 MKKL
+1727 VKKL

>member
-1 MRKSK
+1 MGAGIYNVGPYSSNYKTLI
-6 NFSKRTT
+6 NGIQGDFVQ
-13 KPNKNAI
+13 NKITGSGYISGAGIYNERAI
-20 KALSVATIAGLAMI
+20 
-34 GAASPACAEVDN
+34 
-46 RIIIDTIDQT
+46 
-56 VTGDYSN
+56 
-63 RINNNDWHADDWSSA
+63 INN
-78 WYDEWNVE
+78 
-86 GGVVKNTSQNL
+86 
-97 TIKDSTFDSNTLN
+97 
-110 VHNPN
+110 
-115 IVGDDSDPKWMSAN
+115 
-129 GGIIGNTTDSSIK
+129 GIIGNFIQ
-142 SIDNVTFSNNKT
+142 NELVGN
-154 NATYGPQ
+154 
-161 FVKGGVIGNSGTIE
+161 GGTLEGAA
-175 SITNTKFTGN
+175 ITNKSGATISAREDGISISGN
-185 TSSASYQA
+185 
-193 MGGAIFNADTG
+193 
-204 VIDKISKS
+204 
-212 EFIGNKSGS
+212 FIGNKISGATYADGVAIS
-221 GGAIYNDGTITSID
+221 NRDGAKIDGEIVGNFSQNSVTSDSVEGAAIANKYATIGKITGKFVENTAQATSTAQGGAIYNEGSITNGLGDSTFIRNSITS
-235 EVTIKNNNA
+235 ENAYAGGGALYNNGSIQGESAVKLYFEGNSAVSKTSNA
-244 STGGAIVNNGTIT
+244 QGGAWFNGGSFASKEITADFINNYAEGKSTSEGGAFHNSTTLGKLTGNFIGNHVSGQEFVAGGALYNRGSIEKISGLFRDNFAKTVGIGYGAEGGALYSYNANVDADFLNNYVEADGHVKGGAIYSRNLTLNGD
-257 TISNSKIGNNKAS
+257 
-270 SGSAIYNQGH
+270 H
-280 IGTIDNTNVHDNTGS
+280 
-295 DSILN
+295 LF
-300 RGTIDLISN
+300 
-309 SKITG
+309 
-314 SSSTG
+314 
-319 INSIKAD
+319 
-326 SSDTAHIGRI
+326 
-336 VNTEISN
+336 SN
-343 NKGYGINSFKS
+343 NY
-354 DIDELDGVIIKDNAN
+354 
-369 SGIRLA
+369 
-375 GSGESHKIGSIKN
+375 
-388 SLFENNGRTGHNS
+388 
-401 ALYLDVDSSLGDV
+401 
-414 SDTKFISNYGSS
+414 
-426 GGAISVNNRGYGI
+426 AISKSKN
-439 SASIGNFTNV
+439 AS
-449 LFENNES
+449 
-456 SYAGGAIVF
+456 
-465 DSGDSSPLT
+465 
-474 VGKFKDIT
+474 
-482 FKDNK
+482 
-487 AGQNAGALAVNGG
+487 
-500 VTLDDFE
+500 
-507 NVTFEG
+507 
-513 NTAKGVGG
+513 
-521 AICVNDGR
+521 
-529 NTKFGNF
+529 
-536 TNVSFENNEAASG
+536 
-549 SAISAMAGGT
+549 
-559 FKDWKK
+559 
-565 VYFVDN
+565 
-571 KVTGNGGAGGVV
+571 
-583 SLNNATVG
+583 
-591 NWDTGV
+591 
-597 MQSADS
+597 
-603 DYRVLNGGGIYAG
+603 
-616 YSNFGN
+616 
-622 ISNVAFKNLHA
+622 
-633 ESAGG
+633 
-638 GIWNSSSTF
+638 
-647 GNFTDVSFENIS
+647 
-659 ASNGGGIWN
+659 
-668 HYGTIGNLTN
+668 
-678 VTFDKVGIESSSA
+678 
-691 NNAGNGGVI
+691 
-700 NNVSG
+700 
-705 TIGDWINGYAY
+705 
-716 GLGGADNNIASQ
+716 
-728 GGAIWNNS
+728 
-736 QFGKITNVLIK
+736 
-747 DYYAKTGGA
+747 
-756 IWNMGTMKG
+756 
-765 LEKVSF
+765 
-771 INNHATESAGGAIM
+771 GGAIM
-785 VHSDSSAF
+785 VDYGSAENLNGTF
-793 GSVSESLF
+793 SNNYVEAGEFAMGGAVYASGIKNV
-801 QDNSAHTWGGA
+801 DGTYVNSYAKSATKNAQGGA
-812 IASHGYLSSIIGSS
+812 IYASSIDSLKGSFGNNYVEAKEYAQGGAVYSGGIEKVNGLFDNNKATSAETNADGGAINASHITSIEDSTFSNNSAITNGADGWAHGGAIYSGNIGSISNSS
-826 FINNTAGNGGAIYS
+826 FINNTSSFQGGAIYS
-840 SNPNVGTLKD
+840 YS
-850 LTFIGNKAVGNN
+850 
-862 EARLAGA
+862 
-869 GGAIAVESSPN
+869 
-880 FTLEGQNKFINN
+880 
-892 SAQTRGGAIL
+892 
-902 LSAGTFSD
+902 
-910 LGESYFEG
+910 
-918 NTSGSTGGAIH
+918 
-929 VYGSIDK
+929 SIDK
-936 ANNSTFINNKT
+936 
-947 EGKEPAD
+947 
-954 HSLTY
+954 
-959 SGGGAIFT
+959 
-967 SGEIKDISNS
+967 
-977 TFVGNEV
+977 
-984 TGMTSDT
+984 
-991 FNSGNG
+991 
-997 GAIFSFEDI
+997 
-1006 ENISNSEFNGNKAV
+1006 
-1020 NKGGAIWTSQRI
+1020 
-1032 NSIENS
+1032 IENS

-1047 NGGALIAEEGI
+1047 NGGALIAEAGI

-1072 NGKGGAIYTTKDLKI
+1072 NGKGGAIYTTKDLNI

-1157 EVYFNNKIVNANI
+1157 DVYFNNKIVNANI

-1175 ISYVNDASQL
+1175 TSYVNDASQL

-1206 PLHLNSFVNDG
+1206 PLHLNSFVNNG

-1240 YGSQTGTIN
+1240 YGTQTGTIN

-1290 IYKYTVGYLPESG
+1290 IYKYTVGYSPESG
-1303 EFQFVRGGGSSGADS
+1303 EFQFVRGGGSNGADS

-1372 SDFNNNIPGFA
+1372 SDFNNNIPGIA

-1403 LRNSGAVNATTYGS
+1403 LRNAGAVNATTYGS

-1563 TKSGWQPYASVGMV
+1563 TKNGWQPYASVGMV
-1577 WNAMNESSTSANGI
+1577 WNAMNESSTTANGT

-1650 EKVQGVNNKTIGSG
+1650 EKVQGVNNKTISSG

>member
-34 GAASPACAEVDN
+34 GGTAQAQDVQKAP
-46 RIIIDTIDQT
+46 TPT
-56 VTGDYSN
+56 VPTYTLDK
-63 RINNNDWHADDWSSA
+63 AD
-78 WYDEWNVE
+78 
-86 GGVVKNTSQNL
+86 K
-97 TIKDSTFDSNTLN
+97 DSNTLYIPSYDTKTGEVTDAYYKVNYKNTQFGTGTENSKDFN
-110 VHNPN
+110 VKTSAGN
-115 IVGDDSDPKWMSAN
+115 IDVNVKYDNSEARTRTEIYSETETVEGSFVNNNNTDKDYAVGGAVRNESTITNINA
-129 GGIIGNTTDSSIK
+129 GFAGNSSN
-142 SIDNVTFSNNKT
+142 STT
-154 NATYGPQ
+154 NA
-161 FVKGGVIGNSGTIE
+161 E
-175 SITNTKFTGN
+175 
-185 TSSASYQA
+185 
-193 MGGAIFNADTG
+193 GGAIFNKDGASISNINGYFIGNTLSPLDSDKSAYNIGGAVANDGSIGDIVADFIGNSINGNNRTTALGGAIYNTNTINSITGDFVGNSATGSYAVGGAIYNSANGSSNAPYIGAINGNFIGNFASSDGGAIYNNTYYNSSSISKIGSIEGDFIRNTSGRFGGAIWNNGTIGDIKGNFIENTAQRGGAIYNFNQGASAPVIKSITGDFIGNHIDRSDFGAAIYNEG
-204 VIDKISKS
+204 VITDGIKGNFIANTITGSGMGAGVYNVGPYSGNYKTLINGIQGDFVQNKITGSGYISGAGIYNERAIINNGIIGNFIQNELVGNGGTLEGAAITNKS
-212 EFIGNKSGS
+212 GATISAREDGISISGNFIGNKISGATYADGVAIS
-221 GGAIYNDGTITSID
+221 NRDGAKIDGEIVGNFSQNSVTSDSVEGTAIANKYATIGKITGKFVENTAQTTSTAQGGAIYNDGSITNGLGDSTFIRNSITSENGYVGGGALYNYGSIQGESAVKLYFEGNSAVSKTSNAQGGAWFNGGSFASKEITAD
-235 EVTIKNNNA
+235 FINNYAEGKSTSEGGAFHNSTTLGKLTGNFIGNHVSGQEFVAGGALYNRGSIEKISGLFRDNFAKTVGIGYGAEGGALYSYNA
-244 STGGAIVNNGTIT
+244 NVDADFLNNYVEADGHVKGGAIYSRNLTLNGD
-257 TISNSKIGNNKAS
+257 
-270 SGSAIYNQGH
+270 H
-280 IGTIDNTNVHDNTGS
+280 
-295 DSILN
+295 LF
-300 RGTIDLISN
+300 
-309 SKITG
+309 
-314 SSSTG
+314 
-319 INSIKAD
+319 
-326 SSDTAHIGRI
+326 
-336 VNTEISN
+336 SN
-343 NKGYGINSFKS
+343 NY
-354 DIDELDGVIIKDNAN
+354 
-369 SGIRLA
+369 
-375 GSGESHKIGSIKN
+375 
-388 SLFENNGRTGHNS
+388 
-401 ALYLDVDSSLGDV
+401 
-414 SDTKFISNYGSS
+414 
-426 GGAISVNNRGYGI
+426 AISKSKN
-439 SASIGNFTNV
+439 AS
-449 LFENNES
+449 
-456 SYAGGAIVF
+456 
-465 DSGDSSPLT
+465 
-474 VGKFKDIT
+474 
-482 FKDNK
+482 
-487 AGQNAGALAVNGG
+487 
-500 VTLDDFE
+500 
-507 NVTFEG
+507 
-513 NTAKGVGG
+513 
-521 AICVNDGR
+521 
-529 NTKFGNF
+529 
-536 TNVSFENNEAASG
+536 
-549 SAISAMAGGT
+549 
-559 FKDWKK
+559 
-565 VYFVDN
+565 
-571 KVTGNGGAGGVV
+571 
-583 SLNNATVG
+583 
-591 NWDTGV
+591 
-597 MQSADS
+597 
-603 DYRVLNGGGIYAG
+603 
-616 YSNFGN
+616 
-622 ISNVAFKNLHA
+622 
-633 ESAGG
+633 
-638 GIWNSSSTF
+638 
-647 GNFTDVSFENIS
+647 
-659 ASNGGGIWN
+659 
-668 HYGTIGNLTN
+668 
-678 VTFDKVGIESSSA
+678 
-691 NNAGNGGVI
+691 
-700 NNVSG
+700 
-705 TIGDWINGYAY
+705 
-716 GLGGADNNIASQ
+716 
-728 GGAIWNNS
+728 
-736 QFGKITNVLIK
+736 
-747 DYYAKTGGA
+747 
-756 IWNMGTMKG
+756 
-765 LEKVSF
+765 
-771 INNHATESAGGAIM
+771 GGAIM
-785 VHSDSSAF
+785 VDYGSAENLNGTF
-793 GSVSESLF
+793 SNNYVEAGEFAMGGAVYASGIKNV
-801 QDNSAHTWGGA
+801 DGTYVNSYAKSATKNAQGGA
-812 IASHGYLSSIIGSS
+812 IYASSIDSLKGSFGNNYVEAKEYAQGGAVYSGGIEKVNGLFDNNKATSAETNADGGAINASHITSIEDSTFSNNSAITNGADGWAHGGAIYSGNIGSISNSS
-826 FINNTAGNGGAIYS
+826 FINNTSSFQGGAIYS
-840 SNPNVGTLKD
+840 YS
-850 LTFIGNKAVGNN
+850 
-862 EARLAGA
+862 
-869 GGAIAVESSPN
+869 
-880 FTLEGQNKFINN
+880 
-892 SAQTRGGAIL
+892 
-902 LSAGTFSD
+902 
-910 LGESYFEG
+910 
-918 NTSGSTGGAIH
+918 
-929 VYGSIDK
+929 SIDK
-936 ANNSTFINNKT
+936 
-947 EGKEPAD
+947 
-954 HSLTY
+954 
-959 SGGGAIFT
+959 
-967 SGEIKDISNS
+967 
-977 TFVGNEV
+977 
-984 TGMTSDT
+984 
-991 FNSGNG
+991 
-997 GAIFSFEDI
+997 
-1006 ENISNSEFNGNKAV
+1006 
-1020 NKGGAIWTSQRI
+1020 
-1032 NSIENS
+1032 IENS

-1047 NGGALIAEEGI
+1047 NGGALIAEAGI

-1072 NGKGGAIYTTKDLKI
+1072 NGKGGAIYTTKDLNI

-1175 ISYVNDASQL
+1175 TSYVNDASQL

-1240 YGSQTGTIN
+1240 YGTQSGTIN

-1290 IYKYTVGYLPESG
+1290 IYKYTVGYSPESG

-1372 SDFNNNIPGFA
+1372 SDFNNNIPGIA

-1563 TKSGWQPYASVGMV
+1563 TKNGWQPYASVGMV
-1577 WNAMNESSTSANGI
+1577 WNAMNESSTSANGT

>member
-34 GAASPACAEVDN
+34 GGTAQAQDVQKAP
-46 RIIIDTIDQT
+46 TPT
-56 VTGDYSN
+56 VPTYTLDK
-63 RINNNDWHADDWSSA
+63 AD
-78 WYDEWNVE
+78 
-86 GGVVKNTSQNL
+86 K
-97 TIKDSTFDSNTLN
+97 DSNTLYIPSYDTKTGEVTDAYYKVN
-110 VHNPN
+110 YSNTEFGTGIENSKDIDVKTS
-115 IVGDDSDPKWMSAN
+115 VGDIDVNVKYDNSELTNRTENYSPVEN
-129 GGIIGNTTDSSIK
+129 IGGTFVDNNITDSAYAVGGAVRNESTITNINAGFAGN
-142 SIDNVTFSNNKT
+142 SSNSTT
-154 NATYGPQ
+154 NA
-161 FVKGGVIGNSGTIE
+161 E
-175 SITNTKFTGN
+175 
-185 TSSASYQA
+185 
-193 MGGAIFNADTG
+193 GGAIFNKTGATISNINGYFVGNTLSPLDSDKSAYNIGGAVANDGSIGDIVAD
-204 VIDKISKS
+204 
-212 EFIGNKSGS
+212 FIGNSINGNNRTTAL
-221 GGAIYNDGTITSID
+221 GGAIYNTNTINSITGD
-235 EVTIKNNNA
+235 FVGNSATGSYA
-244 STGGAIVNNGTIT
+244 VGGAIYNSANGS
-257 TISNSKIGNNKAS
+257 SNAPYIGAINGNFIGNFAS
-270 SGSAIYNQGH
+270 SDGGAIYN
-280 IGTIDNTNVHDNTGS
+280 NTYYN
-295 DSILN
+295 
-300 RGTIDLISN
+300 
-309 SKITG
+309 
-314 SSSTG
+314 SSS
-319 INSIKAD
+319 
-326 SSDTAHIGRI
+326 
-336 VNTEISN
+336 IS
-343 NKGYGINSFKS
+343 
-354 DIDELDGVIIKDNAN
+354 
-369 SGIRLA
+369 
-375 GSGESHKIGSIKN
+375 KIGSI
-388 SLFENNGRTGHNS
+388 E
-401 ALYLDVDSSLGDV
+401 GD
-414 SDTKFISNYGSS
+414 FI
-426 GGAISVNNRGYGI
+426 
-439 SASIGNFTNV
+439 
-449 LFENNES
+449 
-456 SYAGGAIVF
+456 
-465 DSGDSSPLT
+465 
-474 VGKFKDIT
+474 
-482 FKDNK
+482 
-487 AGQNAGALAVNGG
+487 
-500 VTLDDFE
+500 
-507 NVTFEG
+507 
-513 NTAKGVGG
+513 
-521 AICVNDGR
+521 R
-529 NTKFGNF
+529 NT
-536 TNVSFENNEAASG
+536 SG
-549 SAISAMAGGT
+549 R
-559 FKDWKK
+559 F
-565 VYFVDN
+565 
-571 KVTGNGGAGGVV
+571 
-583 SLNNATVG
+583 
-591 NWDTGV
+591 
-597 MQSADS
+597 
-603 DYRVLNGGGIYAG
+603 
-616 YSNFGN
+616 
-622 ISNVAFKNLHA
+622 
-633 ESAGG
+633 
-638 GIWNSSSTF
+638 
-647 GNFTDVSFENIS
+647 
-659 ASNGGGIWN
+659 
-668 HYGTIGNLTN
+668 
-678 VTFDKVGIESSSA
+678 
-691 NNAGNGGVI
+691 
-700 NNVSG
+700 
-705 TIGDWINGYAY
+705 
-716 GLGGADNNIASQ
+716 
-728 GGAIWNNS
+728 GGAIWNNGTIGDIKGNFIENTAQRGGAIYNFKQGASAPVIKSITGDFIGNHIDRSDFGAAIYNEGVITDGIKGNFIANTITGSGMGAGVYNVGPYSSNYKTLINGIQGDFVQNKITGSGYISGAGIYNERAIINNGIIGNFIQNELVGNGGTLEGAAITNKSGATISAREDGISISGNFIGNKISGATYADGVAISNRDGAKIDGEIVGNFS
-736 QFGKITNVLIK
+736 QNSVTSDSVEGTAIANKYATIGKITGKFVENT
-747 DYYAKTGGA
+747 AQTTNTAQGGA
-756 IWNMGTMKG
+756 IYNEGSITNG
-765 LEKVSF
+765 LGDSTFIRNSITSENGYAGGGALYNNYGSIQGESAVKLYFEGNSAVSKTSNAQGGAWFNGGSFASKDITADF
-771 INNHATESAGGAIM
+771 INNYVEGKSTSEGGAFHNSTTLGNLTANFIGNYVSGQEFVAGGALYNRGSIEKISGLFRDNFAKTVGIGYGAEGGALYSYNANVDADFLNNYVEADGNVKGGAIYSRNLTLNGNHLFSNNYAISKSKNASGGAIM
-785 VHSDSSAF
+785 VDYGSAENLNGTF
-793 GSVSESLF
+793 SNNYVEAGEF
-801 QDNSAHTWGGA
+801 AMGGA
-812 IASHGYLSSIIGSS
+812 VYASGIKNVDGTYVNSYAKSATK
-826 FINNTAGNGGAIYS
+826 NAQGGAIYAS
-840 SNPNVGTLKD
+840 SIDSLKGSFGNNYVEAKEYAQGGAVFANSIETISNA
-850 LTFIGNKAVGNN
+850 TFDNNKAISAEKN
-862 EARLAGA
+862 AD
-869 GGAIAVESSPN
+869 GGAI
-880 FTLEGQNKFINN
+880 
-892 SAQTRGGAIL
+892 
-902 LSAGTFSD
+902 
-910 LGESYFEG
+910 
-918 NTSGSTGGAIH
+918 
-929 VYGSIDK
+929 
-936 ANNSTFINNKT
+936 NSTHIT
-947 EGKEPAD
+947 
-954 HSLTY
+954 
-959 SGGGAIFT
+959 
-967 SGEIKDISNS
+967 
-977 TFVGNEV
+977 
-984 TGMTSDT
+984 
-991 FNSGNG
+991 
-997 GAIFSFEDI
+997 
-1006 ENISNSEFNGNKAV
+1006 
-1020 NKGGAIWTSQRI
+1020 
-1032 NSIENS
+1032 SIENS
-1038 TFANNKAGE
+1038 TFSNNSATSKSSDGYAHGGAIYTGGIESIKNSNFINNSSSFAGGAIYSYGKIDTIE
-1047 NGGALIAEEGI
+1047 NSTFASNKSRDNGGALIAEAGI

-1072 NGKGGAIYTTKDLKI
+1072 NGKGGAIYTTKDLNI
-1087 VSKNGYNSLFTGNT
+1087 VSKNSYNSLFTGNT

-1112 IYMETPEDEGDV
+1112 IYMETPEDEDDV

-1290 IYKYTVGYLPESG
+1290 IYKYTVGYSPESG

-1372 SDFNNNIPGFA
+1372 SDFNNNIPGIA

-1504 SKTGYNFEFKEGKY
+1504 SKTGYNFEFKDGKY

-1563 TKSGWQPYASVGMV
+1563 TKNGWQPYASVGMV

>member
-1 MRKSK
+1 MRKTK

-34 GAASPACAEVDN
+34 GGTAQAQDVQKAP
-46 RIIIDTIDQT
+46 TPT
-56 VTGDYSN
+56 VPTYTLDK
-63 RINNNDWHADDWSSA
+63 AD
-78 WYDEWNVE
+78 
-86 GGVVKNTSQNL
+86 K
-97 TIKDSTFDSNTLN
+97 DSNTLYIPSYDTETGTVTDAYYKVNYSNTEFGTGTENSKDFNLKTSAGNIDVN
-110 VHNPN
+110 VKYDNSELTNRTENYSPVEN
-115 IVGDDSDPKWMSAN
+115 I
-129 GGIIGNTTDSSIK
+129 GGTFVDNNITDSAYAVGGAVRNESTITNINAGFAGN
-142 SIDNVTFSNNKT
+142 SSNSTT
-154 NATYGPQ
+154 NA
-161 FVKGGVIGNSGTIE
+161 E
-175 SITNTKFTGN
+175 
-185 TSSASYQA
+185 
-193 MGGAIFNADTG
+193 GGAIFNKTG
-204 VIDKISKS
+204 ASISNINGY
-212 EFIGNKSGS
+212 FIGNTLAPIDSDKSAYNIGGAIANNGIIGDVVADFLGNS
-221 GGAIYNDGTITSID
+221 INGNNRTTALGGAIYNTNTINSITGD
-235 EVTIKNNNA
+235 FVGNSATGSYA
-244 STGGAIVNNGTIT
+244 VGGAIYNSANGS
-257 TISNSKIGNNKAS
+257 SNAPYIGAINGNFIGNFAS
-270 SGSAIYNQGH
+270 SDGGAIYN
-280 IGTIDNTNVHDNTGS
+280 NTYYN
-295 DSILN
+295 
-300 RGTIDLISN
+300 
-309 SKITG
+309 
-314 SSSTG
+314 SSS
-319 INSIKAD
+319 
-326 SSDTAHIGRI
+326 
-336 VNTEISN
+336 IS
-343 NKGYGINSFKS
+343 
-354 DIDELDGVIIKDNAN
+354 
-369 SGIRLA
+369 
-375 GSGESHKIGSIKN
+375 KIGSI
-388 SLFENNGRTGHNS
+388 E
-401 ALYLDVDSSLGDV
+401 GD
-414 SDTKFISNYGSS
+414 FIRNSS
-426 GGAISVNNRGYGI
+426 GR
-439 SASIGNFTNV
+439 F
-449 LFENNES
+449 
-456 SYAGGAIVF
+456 
-465 DSGDSSPLT
+465 
-474 VGKFKDIT
+474 
-482 FKDNK
+482 
-487 AGQNAGALAVNGG
+487 
-500 VTLDDFE
+500 
-507 NVTFEG
+507 
-513 NTAKGVGG
+513 
-521 AICVNDGR
+521 
-529 NTKFGNF
+529 
-536 TNVSFENNEAASG
+536 
-549 SAISAMAGGT
+549 
-559 FKDWKK
+559 
-565 VYFVDN
+565 
-571 KVTGNGGAGGVV
+571 
-583 SLNNATVG
+583 
-591 NWDTGV
+591 
-597 MQSADS
+597 
-603 DYRVLNGGGIYAG
+603 
-616 YSNFGN
+616 
-622 ISNVAFKNLHA
+622 
-633 ESAGG
+633 
-638 GIWNSSSTF
+638 
-647 GNFTDVSFENIS
+647 
-659 ASNGGGIWN
+659 
-668 HYGTIGNLTN
+668 
-678 VTFDKVGIESSSA
+678 
-691 NNAGNGGVI
+691 
-700 NNVSG
+700 
-705 TIGDWINGYAY
+705 
-716 GLGGADNNIASQ
+716 
-728 GGAIWNNS
+728 GGAIWNNGTIGDIKGNFIENTAQRGGAIYNVKANYNTPEIPIIKSITGDFIGNHIDRSDFGAAIYNEGVITDGIKGNFIANTITGSGMGAAIYNVGPYSSNYKTLINGIQGDFVQNKITGSGYISGAGIYNERAIINNGIIGNFIQNELVGNGGTLEGAAITNKSGATISAREDGISISGNFIGNKISGATYADGVAISNRDGAKIDGEIVGNFS
-736 QFGKITNVLIK
+736 QNSVTSDSVEGTAIANKYATIGKITGKFVENT
-747 DYYAKTGGA
+747 AQATSTAQGGA
-756 IWNMGTMKG
+756 IYNEGSITNG
-765 LEKVSF
+765 LGDSTFIRNSITSENGYVGGGALYNNGSIQGESAVNLYFEGNSAVSKTSNAQGGAWFNGGSFASKEITADF
-771 INNHATESAGGAIM
+771 INNYAEGKSTSEGGAFHNSTTLGKLTGNFIGNHVSGQEFVAGGALYNRGSIEKISGLFRDNFAKTVGIGYGAEGGALYSYNANVDADFLNNYVEADGHVKGGAIYSRNLTLNGDHLFSNNYAISKSKNASGGAIM
-785 VHSDSSAF
+785 VDYGSAENLNGTFSNNYVEAGEFAMGGAVYASGIKNVDGTYVNSYAKSATKNAQGGAIYASSIDSLKGSFGNNYVEAKEYAQGGAVYSGGIEKVNGLFDNNKATSAETNADGGAINASHITSIEDSTF
-793 GSVSESLF
+793 SNNSAITNGADGWAHGGAIYSGNIGSVS
-801 QDNSAHTWGGA
+801 N
-812 IASHGYLSSIIGSS
+812 SS
-826 FINNTAGNGGAIYS
+826 FINNTSSFQGGAIYS
-840 SNPNVGTLKD
+840 YS
-850 LTFIGNKAVGNN
+850 
-862 EARLAGA
+862 
-869 GGAIAVESSPN
+869 
-880 FTLEGQNKFINN
+880 
-892 SAQTRGGAIL
+892 
-902 LSAGTFSD
+902 
-910 LGESYFEG
+910 
-918 NTSGSTGGAIH
+918 
-929 VYGSIDK
+929 SIDK
-936 ANNSTFINNKT
+936 
-947 EGKEPAD
+947 
-954 HSLTY
+954 
-959 SGGGAIFT
+959 
-967 SGEIKDISNS
+967 
-977 TFVGNEV
+977 
-984 TGMTSDT
+984 
-991 FNSGNG
+991 
-997 GAIFSFEDI
+997 
-1006 ENISNSEFNGNKAV
+1006 
-1020 NKGGAIWTSQRI
+1020 
-1032 NSIENS
+1032 IENS

-1047 NGGALIAEEGI
+1047 NGGALIAEAGI

-1072 NGKGGAIYTTKDLKI
+1072 NGKGGAIYTTKDLNI

-1175 ISYVNDASQL
+1175 TSYVNDASQL

-1240 YGSQTGTIN
+1240 YGTHSGTIN

-1290 IYKYTVGYLPESG
+1290 IYKYTVGYSPESG

-1372 SDFNNNIPGFA
+1372 SDFNNNIPGIA

-1563 TKSGWQPYASVGMV
+1563 TKNGWQPYASVGMV
-1577 WNAMNESSTSANGI
+1577 WNAMNESSTSANGT

-1638 RWAIGRDKEKPL
+1638 RWTIGRDKEKPL

-1710 KLAKQ
+1710 KIAKQ

>member
-34 GAASPACAEVDN
+34 GGTAQAQDVQKAP
-46 RIIIDTIDQT
+46 TPT
-56 VTGDYSN
+56 VPTYTLDK
-63 RINNNDWHADDWSSA
+63 AD
-78 WYDEWNVE
+78 
-86 GGVVKNTSQNL
+86 K
-97 TIKDSTFDSNTLN
+97 DSNTLYIPSYDTKTGEVTDAYYKVN
-110 VHNPN
+110 YSNTEFGTGIENSKDIDVKTS
-115 IVGDDSDPKWMSAN
+115 VGDIDVNVKYDNSELTNRTENYSPVEN
-129 GGIIGNTTDSSIK
+129 IGGTFVDNNITDSAYAVGGAVRNESTITNINAGFAGN
-142 SIDNVTFSNNKT
+142 SSNSTT
-154 NATYGPQ
+154 NA
-161 FVKGGVIGNSGTIE
+161 E
-175 SITNTKFTGN
+175 
-185 TSSASYQA
+185 
-193 MGGAIFNADTG
+193 GGAIFNKTG
-204 VIDKISKS
+204 ATISNINGY
-212 EFIGNKSGS
+212 FIGNTLSPLDSDKSAYNIGGAVANDGS
-221 GGAIYNDGTITSID
+221 IGDIVADFIGNSINGNNRTTALGGAIYNTNTINSITGD
-235 EVTIKNNNA
+235 FVGNSATGSYA
-244 STGGAIVNNGTIT
+244 VGGAIYNSANGS
-257 TISNSKIGNNKAS
+257 SNAPYIGAINGNFIGNFAS
-270 SGSAIYNQGH
+270 SDGGAIYN
-280 IGTIDNTNVHDNTGS
+280 NTYYN
-295 DSILN
+295 
-300 RGTIDLISN
+300 
-309 SKITG
+309 
-314 SSSTG
+314 SSS
-319 INSIKAD
+319 
-326 SSDTAHIGRI
+326 
-336 VNTEISN
+336 IS
-343 NKGYGINSFKS
+343 
-354 DIDELDGVIIKDNAN
+354 
-369 SGIRLA
+369 
-375 GSGESHKIGSIKN
+375 KIGSI
-388 SLFENNGRTGHNS
+388 E
-401 ALYLDVDSSLGDV
+401 GD
-414 SDTKFISNYGSS
+414 FI
-426 GGAISVNNRGYGI
+426 
-439 SASIGNFTNV
+439 
-449 LFENNES
+449 
-456 SYAGGAIVF
+456 
-465 DSGDSSPLT
+465 
-474 VGKFKDIT
+474 
-482 FKDNK
+482 
-487 AGQNAGALAVNGG
+487 
-500 VTLDDFE
+500 
-507 NVTFEG
+507 
-513 NTAKGVGG
+513 
-521 AICVNDGR
+521 R
-529 NTKFGNF
+529 NT
-536 TNVSFENNEAASG
+536 SG
-549 SAISAMAGGT
+549 R
-559 FKDWKK
+559 F
-565 VYFVDN
+565 
-571 KVTGNGGAGGVV
+571 
-583 SLNNATVG
+583 
-591 NWDTGV
+591 
-597 MQSADS
+597 
-603 DYRVLNGGGIYAG
+603 
-616 YSNFGN
+616 
-622 ISNVAFKNLHA
+622 
-633 ESAGG
+633 
-638 GIWNSSSTF
+638 
-647 GNFTDVSFENIS
+647 
-659 ASNGGGIWN
+659 
-668 HYGTIGNLTN
+668 
-678 VTFDKVGIESSSA
+678 
-691 NNAGNGGVI
+691 
-700 NNVSG
+700 
-705 TIGDWINGYAY
+705 
-716 GLGGADNNIASQ
+716 
-728 GGAIWNNS
+728 GGAIWNNGTIGDIKGNFIENTAQRGGAIYNFKQGASAPVIKSITGDFIGNHIDRSDFGAAIYNEGVITDGIKGNFIANTITGSGMGAGVYNVGSYSSNYKTLINGIQGDFVQNKITGSGYISGAGIYNERAIINNGIIGNFIQNELVGNGGTLEGAAITNKSGATISAREDGISISGNFIGNKISGATYADGVAISNRDGAKIDGEIVGNFS
-736 QFGKITNVLIK
+736 QNSVTSDSVEGTAIANKYATIGKITGKFVENT
-747 DYYAKTGGA
+747 AQTTNTAQGGA
-756 IWNMGTMKG
+756 IYNEGSITNGLGDSTFIRNSITSEKG
-765 LEKVSF
+765 YAGGGALYNNYGSIQGESAVKLYFEGNSAVSKTSNAQGGAWFNGGSFASKDITADF
-771 INNHATESAGGAIM
+771 INNYVEGKSTSEGGAFHNSTTLGNLTANFIGNYVSGQEFVAGGALYNRGSIEKISGLFRDNFAKTVGIGYGAEGGALYSYNANVDADFLNNYVEADGNVKGGAIYSRNLTLNGNHLFSNNYAISKNKNASGGAIM
-785 VHSDSSAF
+785 VDYGSAENLNGTF
-793 GSVSESLF
+793 SNNYVEAGEF
-801 QDNSAHTWGGA
+801 AMGGA
-812 IASHGYLSSIIGSS
+812 VYASGIKNVDGTYVNSYAKSATK
-826 FINNTAGNGGAIYS
+826 NAQGGAIYAS
-840 SNPNVGTLKD
+840 SIDSLKGSFGNNYVEAKEYAQGGAVFANSIETISNA
-850 LTFIGNKAVGNN
+850 TFDNNKAISAEKN
-862 EARLAGA
+862 AD
-869 GGAIAVESSPN
+869 GGAI
-880 FTLEGQNKFINN
+880 
-892 SAQTRGGAIL
+892 
-902 LSAGTFSD
+902 
-910 LGESYFEG
+910 
-918 NTSGSTGGAIH
+918 
-929 VYGSIDK
+929 
-936 ANNSTFINNKT
+936 NSTHIT
-947 EGKEPAD
+947 
-954 HSLTY
+954 
-959 SGGGAIFT
+959 
-967 SGEIKDISNS
+967 
-977 TFVGNEV
+977 
-984 TGMTSDT
+984 
-991 FNSGNG
+991 
-997 GAIFSFEDI
+997 
-1006 ENISNSEFNGNKAV
+1006 
-1020 NKGGAIWTSQRI
+1020 
-1032 NSIENS
+1032 SIENS
-1038 TFANNKAGE
+1038 TFSNNSATSKSSDGYAHGGAIYTGGIESIKNSNFINNSSSFAGGAIYSYGKIDTIE
-1047 NGGALIAEEGI
+1047 NSTFASNKSRDNGGALLAEAGI

-1064 SFINNTST
+1064 SFINNSSA
-1072 NGKGGAIYTTKDLKI
+1072 NGKGGAIYTTKDLNI

-1112 IYMETPEDEGDV
+1112 IYMETPGDEGDV

-1372 SDFNNNIPGFA
+1372 SDFNNNIPGIA

-1504 SKTGYNFEFKEGKY
+1504 SKTGYNFEFKDGKY

-1577 WNAMNESSTSANGI
+1577 WNAMNESSTSANGT

>member
-34 GAASPACAEVDN
+34 GGTAQAQDVQKAPTPTVPTYTLDEASKAS
-46 RIIIDTIDQT
+46 DTLYIPNYDTETGT
-56 VTGDYSN
+56 VTDAYYKVNYKNTQFGTGTENSKDFNVKTSAGNIDVNVKYDNSEARTRTEIYSETETVEGSFV
-63 RINNNDWHADDWSSA
+63 NNNNTDKDYAVGGAVRNESTITNINAGFAGNSS
-78 WYDEWNVE
+78 N
-86 GGVVKNTSQNL
+86 
-97 TIKDSTFDSNTLN
+97 ST
-110 VHNPN
+110 
-115 IVGDDSDPKWMSAN
+115 
-129 GGIIGNTTDSSIK
+129 
-142 SIDNVTFSNNKT
+142 T
-154 NATYGPQ
+154 NA
-161 FVKGGVIGNSGTIE
+161 E
-175 SITNTKFTGN
+175 
-185 TSSASYQA
+185 
-193 MGGAIFNADTG
+193 GGAIFNKDGAS
-204 VIDKISKS
+204 ISNINGY
-212 EFIGNKSGS
+212 FIGNTLAPIDSDKSAYNIGGAVANDGS
-221 GGAIYNDGTITSID
+221 IGDIVADFIGNSINGNNRTTALGGAIYNTNTINSITGD
-235 EVTIKNNNA
+235 FVGNSATGSYA
-244 STGGAIVNNGTIT
+244 VGGAIYNSANGS
-257 TISNSKIGNNKAS
+257 SNAPYIGAINGNFIGNFAS
-270 SGSAIYNQGH
+270 SDGGAIYN
-280 IGTIDNTNVHDNTGS
+280 NTYYN
-295 DSILN
+295 
-300 RGTIDLISN
+300 
-309 SKITG
+309 
-314 SSSTG
+314 SSS
-319 INSIKAD
+319 
-326 SSDTAHIGRI
+326 
-336 VNTEISN
+336 IS
-343 NKGYGINSFKS
+343 
-354 DIDELDGVIIKDNAN
+354 
-369 SGIRLA
+369 
-375 GSGESHKIGSIKN
+375 KIGSI
-388 SLFENNGRTGHNS
+388 E
-401 ALYLDVDSSLGDV
+401 GD
-414 SDTKFISNYGSS
+414 FI
-426 GGAISVNNRGYGI
+426 
-439 SASIGNFTNV
+439 
-449 LFENNES
+449 
-456 SYAGGAIVF
+456 
-465 DSGDSSPLT
+465 
-474 VGKFKDIT
+474 
-482 FKDNK
+482 
-487 AGQNAGALAVNGG
+487 
-500 VTLDDFE
+500 
-507 NVTFEG
+507 
-513 NTAKGVGG
+513 
-521 AICVNDGR
+521 R
-529 NTKFGNF
+529 NT
-536 TNVSFENNEAASG
+536 SG
-549 SAISAMAGGT
+549 R
-559 FKDWKK
+559 F
-565 VYFVDN
+565 
-571 KVTGNGGAGGVV
+571 
-583 SLNNATVG
+583 
-591 NWDTGV
+591 
-597 MQSADS
+597 
-603 DYRVLNGGGIYAG
+603 
-616 YSNFGN
+616 
-622 ISNVAFKNLHA
+622 
-633 ESAGG
+633 
-638 GIWNSSSTF
+638 
-647 GNFTDVSFENIS
+647 
-659 ASNGGGIWN
+659 
-668 HYGTIGNLTN
+668 
-678 VTFDKVGIESSSA
+678 
-691 NNAGNGGVI
+691 
-700 NNVSG
+700 
-705 TIGDWINGYAY
+705 
-716 GLGGADNNIASQ
+716 
-728 GGAIWNNS
+728 GGAIWNNGTIGDIKGNFIENTAQRGGAIYNFNQGASAPVIKSITGDFIGNHIDRSDFGAAIYNEGVITDGIKGNFIANTITGSGMGAGVYNVGPYSSNYKTLINGIQGDFVQNKITGSGYISGAGIYNERAIINNGIIGNFIQNELVGNGGTLEGVAITNKSGATISAREDGISISGNFIGNKISGATYADGVAISNRDGAKIDGEIVGNFS
-736 QFGKITNVLIK
+736 QNSVTSDSVEGTAIANKYATIGKITGKFVENT
-747 DYYAKTGGA
+747 AQTTNTAQGGA
-756 IWNMGTMKG
+756 IYNEGSITNG
-765 LEKVSF
+765 LGDSTFIRNSITSENGYAGGGALYNYGSIQGESAVKLYFEGNSAVSKTSNAQGGAWFNGGSFASKDITADF
-771 INNHATESAGGAIM
+771 INNYVEGKSTSEGGAFHNSTNLGNLTANFIGNYVSGQEFVAGGALYNRGSIEKISGLFRDNFAKTVGIGYGAEGGALYSYNANVDADFLNNYVEADGHVKGGAIYSRNLTLNGDHLFSNNYAVSKSKNASGGAIM
-785 VHSDSSAF
+785 VDYGSAENLNGTF
-793 GSVSESLF
+793 SNNYVEAGEFAMGGAVFANSIKTISNATF
-801 QDNSAHTWGGA
+801 DNNKAISAEKNADGGA
-812 IASHGYLSSIIGSS
+812 INSTHITSIENSTFSNNSATSKSSDGYAHGGAIYTGGIESIKNSN
-826 FINNTAGNGGAIYS
+826 FINNSSSFAGGAIYS
-840 SNPNVGTLKD
+840 
-850 LTFIGNKAVGNN
+850 
-862 EARLAGA
+862 
-869 GGAIAVESSPN
+869 
-880 FTLEGQNKFINN
+880 
-892 SAQTRGGAIL
+892 
-902 LSAGTFSD
+902 
-910 LGESYFEG
+910 
-918 NTSGSTGGAIH
+918 
-929 VYGSIDK
+929 YGKID
-936 ANNSTFINNKT
+936 T
-947 EGKEPAD
+947 
-954 HSLTY
+954 
-959 SGGGAIFT
+959 
-967 SGEIKDISNS
+967 
-977 TFVGNEV
+977 
-984 TGMTSDT
+984 
-991 FNSGNG
+991 
-997 GAIFSFEDI
+997 
-1006 ENISNSEFNGNKAV
+1006 
-1020 NKGGAIWTSQRI
+1020 
-1032 NSIENS
+1032 IENS

-1047 NGGALIAEEGI
+1047 NGGALIAEAGI

-1064 SFINNTST
+1064 SFINNTSA
-1072 NGKGGAIYTTKDLKI
+1072 NGKGGAIYTTKDLNI

-1175 ISYVNDASQL
+1175 TSYVNDASQL

-1231 TMGKITADS
+1231 TMGKITAGS

-1290 IYKYTVGYLPESG
+1290 IYKYTVGYSPESG

-1372 SDFNNNIPGFA
+1372 SDFNNNIPGIA

-1491 GKEDFTTLFAGVG
+1491 GKEDFTTLFAGVA

-1563 TKSGWQPYASVGMV
+1563 TKNGWQPYASVGMV
-1577 WNAMNESSTSANGI
+1577 WNAMNESSTSANGT

-1664 TKAGDKTVSMK
+1664 IKAGDKTVSMK

-1727 MKKL
+1727 MKNL

>member
-34 GAASPACAEVDN
+34 GGTAQAQDVQKAP
-46 RIIIDTIDQT
+46 TPT
-56 VTGDYSN
+56 VPTYTLDK
-63 RINNNDWHADDWSSA
+63 AD
-78 WYDEWNVE
+78 
-86 GGVVKNTSQNL
+86 K
-97 TIKDSTFDSNTLN
+97 DSNTLYIPSYDTKTGEVTDAYYKVN
-110 VHNPN
+110 YSNTEFGTGIENSKDIDVKTS
-115 IVGDDSDPKWMSAN
+115 VGDIDVNVKYDNSELTNRTENYSPVEN
-129 GGIIGNTTDSSIK
+129 IGGTFVDNNITDSAYAVGGAVRNESTITNINAGFAGN
-142 SIDNVTFSNNKT
+142 SSNSTT
-154 NATYGPQ
+154 NA
-161 FVKGGVIGNSGTIE
+161 E
-175 SITNTKFTGN
+175 
-185 TSSASYQA
+185 
-193 MGGAIFNADTG
+193 GGAIFNKTGATISNINGYFVGNTLSPLDSDKSAYNIGGAVANDGSIGDIVAD
-204 VIDKISKS
+204 
-212 EFIGNKSGS
+212 FIGNSINGNNRTTAL
-221 GGAIYNDGTITSID
+221 GGAIYNTNTINSITGD
-235 EVTIKNNNA
+235 FVGNSATGSYA
-244 STGGAIVNNGTIT
+244 VGGAIYNSANGS
-257 TISNSKIGNNKAS
+257 SNAPYIGAINGNFIGNFAS
-270 SGSAIYNQGH
+270 SDGGAIYN
-280 IGTIDNTNVHDNTGS
+280 NTYYN
-295 DSILN
+295 
-300 RGTIDLISN
+300 
-309 SKITG
+309 
-314 SSSTG
+314 SSS
-319 INSIKAD
+319 
-326 SSDTAHIGRI
+326 
-336 VNTEISN
+336 IS
-343 NKGYGINSFKS
+343 
-354 DIDELDGVIIKDNAN
+354 
-369 SGIRLA
+369 
-375 GSGESHKIGSIKN
+375 KIGSI
-388 SLFENNGRTGHNS
+388 E
-401 ALYLDVDSSLGDV
+401 GD
-414 SDTKFISNYGSS
+414 FI
-426 GGAISVNNRGYGI
+426 
-439 SASIGNFTNV
+439 
-449 LFENNES
+449 
-456 SYAGGAIVF
+456 
-465 DSGDSSPLT
+465 
-474 VGKFKDIT
+474 
-482 FKDNK
+482 
-487 AGQNAGALAVNGG
+487 
-500 VTLDDFE
+500 
-507 NVTFEG
+507 
-513 NTAKGVGG
+513 
-521 AICVNDGR
+521 R
-529 NTKFGNF
+529 NT
-536 TNVSFENNEAASG
+536 SG
-549 SAISAMAGGT
+549 R
-559 FKDWKK
+559 F
-565 VYFVDN
+565 
-571 KVTGNGGAGGVV
+571 
-583 SLNNATVG
+583 
-591 NWDTGV
+591 
-597 MQSADS
+597 
-603 DYRVLNGGGIYAG
+603 
-616 YSNFGN
+616 
-622 ISNVAFKNLHA
+622 
-633 ESAGG
+633 
-638 GIWNSSSTF
+638 
-647 GNFTDVSFENIS
+647 
-659 ASNGGGIWN
+659 
-668 HYGTIGNLTN
+668 
-678 VTFDKVGIESSSA
+678 
-691 NNAGNGGVI
+691 
-700 NNVSG
+700 
-705 TIGDWINGYAY
+705 
-716 GLGGADNNIASQ
+716 
-728 GGAIWNNS
+728 GGAIWNNGTIGDIKGNFIENTAQRGGAIYNFKQGASAPVIKSITGDFIGNHIDRSDFGAAIYNEGVITDGIKGNFIANTITGSGMGAGVYNVGSYSSNYKTLINGIQGDFVQNKITGSGYISGAGIYNERAIINNGIIGNFIQNELVGNGGTLEGAAITNKSGATISAREDGISISGNFIGNKISGATYADGVAISNRDGAKIDGEIVGNFS
-736 QFGKITNVLIK
+736 QNSVTSDSVEGTAIANKSATIGKITGKFVENT
-747 DYYAKTGGA
+747 AQTTNTAQGGA
-756 IWNMGTMKG
+756 IYNEGSITNG
-765 LEKVSF
+765 LGDSTFIRNSITSENGYAGGGALYNYGSIQGESAVKLYFEGNSAVSKTSNAQGGAWFNGGSFASKDITADF
-771 INNHATESAGGAIM
+771 INNYVEGKSTSEGGAFHNSTTLGNLTANFIGNYVSGQEFVAGGALYNRGSIEKISGLFRDNFAKTVGIGYGAEGGALYSYNANVDADFLNNYVEADGNVKGGAIYSRNLTLNGNHLFSNNYAISKSKNASGGAIM
-785 VHSDSSAF
+785 VDYGSAENLNGTF
-793 GSVSESLF
+793 SNNYVEAGEF
-801 QDNSAHTWGGA
+801 AMGGA
-812 IASHGYLSSIIGSS
+812 VYASGIKNVDGTYVNSYAKSATK
-826 FINNTAGNGGAIYS
+826 NAQGGAIYAS
-840 SNPNVGTLKD
+840 SIDSLKGSFGNNYVEAKEYAQGGAVFANSIETISNA
-850 LTFIGNKAVGNN
+850 TFDNNKAISAEKN
-862 EARLAGA
+862 AD
-869 GGAIAVESSPN
+869 GGAI
-880 FTLEGQNKFINN
+880 
-892 SAQTRGGAIL
+892 
-902 LSAGTFSD
+902 
-910 LGESYFEG
+910 
-918 NTSGSTGGAIH
+918 
-929 VYGSIDK
+929 
-936 ANNSTFINNKT
+936 NSTHIT
-947 EGKEPAD
+947 
-954 HSLTY
+954 
-959 SGGGAIFT
+959 
-967 SGEIKDISNS
+967 
-977 TFVGNEV
+977 
-984 TGMTSDT
+984 
-991 FNSGNG
+991 
-997 GAIFSFEDI
+997 
-1006 ENISNSEFNGNKAV
+1006 
-1020 NKGGAIWTSQRI
+1020 
-1032 NSIENS
+1032 SIENS
-1038 TFANNKAGE
+1038 TFSNNSATSKSSDGYAHGGAIYTGGIESIKNSNFINNSSSFAGGAIYSYGKIDTIE
-1047 NGGALIAEEGI
+1047 NSTFASNKSRDNGGALIAEAGI

-1072 NGKGGAIYTTKDLKI
+1072 NGKGGAIYTTKDLNI
-1087 VSKNGYNSLFTGNT
+1087 VSKNSYNSLFTGNT

-1112 IYMETPEDEGDV
+1112 IYMETPEDEDDV

-1372 SDFNNNIPGFA
+1372 SDFNNNIPGIA

-1504 SKTGYNFEFKEGKY
+1504 SKTGYNFEFKDGKY

-1577 WNAMNESSTSANGI
+1577 WNAMNESSTSANGT

-1675 KFLPPTVSIKVGDSK
+1675 KFLPTTVSIKVGDSK

>member
-34 GAASPACAEVDN
+34 GGTAQAQDVQKAPIPTIPTYTLDEASKSS
-46 RIIIDTIDQT
+46 DTLYIPNYDTETGT
-56 VTGDYSN
+56 VTDAYYKVNYSN
-63 RINNNDWHADDWSSA
+63 TEFGTGTENSKDFNVKTSAGNIDVNVKYDNSEARTRTEIYSETETVEGSFVNNNNTDKDYAVGGAVRNESTITNINAGFAGNSS
-78 WYDEWNVE
+78 N
-86 GGVVKNTSQNL
+86 
-97 TIKDSTFDSNTLN
+97 ST
-110 VHNPN
+110 
-115 IVGDDSDPKWMSAN
+115 
-129 GGIIGNTTDSSIK
+129 
-142 SIDNVTFSNNKT
+142 T
-154 NATYGPQ
+154 NA
-161 FVKGGVIGNSGTIE
+161 E
-175 SITNTKFTGN
+175 
-185 TSSASYQA
+185 
-193 MGGAIFNADTG
+193 GGAIFNKTG
-204 VIDKISKS
+204 ATISNINGY
-212 EFIGNKSGS
+212 FIGNTLSPLDSDKSAYNIGGAVANDGS
-221 GGAIYNDGTITSID
+221 IGDIVADFIGNSINGNNRTTALGGAIYNT
-235 EVTIKNNNA
+235 
-244 STGGAIVNNGTIT
+244 
-257 TISNSKIGNNKAS
+257 NK
-270 SGSAIYNQGH
+270 
-280 IGTIDNTNVHDNTGS
+280 
-295 DSILN
+295 
-300 RGTIDLISN
+300 
-309 SKITG
+309 
-314 SSSTG
+314 
-319 INSIKAD
+319 INSITGD
-326 SSDTAHIGRI
+326 FVG
-336 VNTEISN
+336 
-343 NKGYGINSFKS
+343 NST
-354 DIDELDGVIIKDNAN
+354 
-369 SGIRLA
+369 
-375 GSGESHKIGSIKN
+375 
-388 SLFENNGRTGHNS
+388 TG
-401 ALYLDVDSSLGDV
+401 
-414 SDTKFISNYGSS
+414 NY
-426 GGAISVNNRGYGI
+426 A
-439 SASIGNFTNV
+439 
-449 LFENNES
+449 
-456 SYAGGAIVF
+456 
-465 DSGDSSPLT
+465 
-474 VGKFKDIT
+474 
-482 FKDNK
+482 
-487 AGQNAGALAVNGG
+487 
-500 VTLDDFE
+500 
-507 NVTFEG
+507 
-513 NTAKGVGG
+513 VGG
-521 AICVNDGR
+521 AIYNSTNGNTGR
-529 NTKFGNF
+529 TPEIGAIKGNF
-536 TNVSFENNEAASG
+536 IGNTAS
-549 SAISAMAGGT
+549 S
-559 FKDWKK
+559 D
-565 VYFVDN
+565 
-571 KVTGNGGAGGVV
+571 GGAIF
-583 SLNNATVG
+583 NNTYY
-591 NWDTGV
+591 N
-597 MQSADS
+597 
-603 DYRVLNGGGIYAG
+603 
-616 YSNFGN
+616 
-622 ISNVAFKNLHA
+622 SNVIAKISSIEGDF
-633 ESAGG
+633 
-638 GIWNSSSTF
+638 IRNSSGRF
-647 GNFTDVSFENIS
+647 
-659 ASNGGGIWN
+659 
-668 HYGTIGNLTN
+668 
-678 VTFDKVGIESSSA
+678 
-691 NNAGNGGVI
+691 
-700 NNVSG
+700 
-705 TIGDWINGYAY
+705 
-716 GLGGADNNIASQ
+716 
-728 GGAIWNNS
+728 GGAIWNNGTIGDIKGNFIENTAQRGGAIYNVKANYNTPEIPIIKSITGDFIGNHIDRSDFGAAIYNEGVITDGIKGNFIANTITGSGMGAGIYNVGPYSSNYKTLINGIQGDFVQNKITGSGYISGAGIYNERAIINNGIIGNFIQNELVGNGGTLEGAAITNKSGATISAREDGISISGNFIGNKISGATYADGVAISNRDGAKIDGEIVGNFS
-736 QFGKITNVLIK
+736 QNSVTSDSVEGTAIANKYATIGKITGKFVENT
-747 DYYAKTGGA
+747 AQTTNTAQGGA
-756 IWNMGTMKG
+756 IYNEGSITNG
-765 LEKVSF
+765 LGDSTFIRNSITSENGYAGGGALYNYGSIQGESAVKLYFEGNSAVSKTSNAQGGAWFNGGLFASKDITADF
-771 INNHATESAGGAIM
+771 INNYVEGKSTSEGGAFHNSTTLGNLTANFIGNYVSGQEFVAGGALYNR
-785 VHSDSSAF
+785 
-793 GSVSESLF
+793 GSIEKISGLF
-801 QDNSAHTWGGA
+801 QDNFAKTVGIGYGAEGGA
-812 IASHGYLSSIIGSS
+812 LYSYNANVDADFL
-826 FINNTAGNGGAIYS
+826 NNYVEADGNVKGGAIYS
-840 SNPNVGTLKD
+840 YNLTLNGEHTYSNNRAISHSKNSL
-850 LTFIGNKAVGNN
+850 
-862 EARLAGA
+862 
-869 GGAIAVESSPN
+869 GGAISSEYGPSIEN
-880 FTLEGQNKFINN
+880 VKGLFSNN
-892 SAQTRGGAIL
+892 YAQAGEFAMGGSVYSANGIKNVDGTFLNSYAKSETKNAQGGAIYSGQITDL
-902 LSAGTFSD
+902 KGVFANNYVDAKEYSQGGAVFANSIETISNATFDNNKAISAEKNAD
-910 LGESYFEG
+910 
-918 NTSGSTGGAIH
+918 GGAI
-929 VYGSIDK
+929 
-936 ANNSTFINNKT
+936 NSTHIT
-947 EGKEPAD
+947 
-954 HSLTY
+954 
-959 SGGGAIFT
+959 
-967 SGEIKDISNS
+967 
-977 TFVGNEV
+977 
-984 TGMTSDT
+984 
-991 FNSGNG
+991 
-997 GAIFSFEDI
+997 
-1006 ENISNSEFNGNKAV
+1006 
-1020 NKGGAIWTSQRI
+1020 
-1032 NSIENS
+1032 SIENS
-1038 TFANNKAGE
+1038 TFSNNSATSKSSDGYAHGGAIYTGGIESIKNSNFINNSSSFAGGAIYSYGKIDTIE
-1047 NGGALIAEEGI
+1047 NSTFASNKSRDNGGALIAEAGI

-1072 NGKGGAIYTTKDLKI
+1072 NGKGGAIYTTKDLNI

-1175 ISYVNDASQL
+1175 TSYVNDASQL

-1290 IYKYTVGYLPESG
+1290 IYKYTVGYSPESG

-1372 SDFNNNIPGFA
+1372 SDFNNNIPGIA

-1563 TKSGWQPYASVGMV
+1563 TKNGWQPYASVGMV
-1577 WNAMNESSTSANGI
+1577 WNAMNESSTTANGT

>member
-1 MRKSK
+1 MRKTK

-34 GAASPACAEVDN
+34 GGTAQAQDVQKAPIPTIPTYTLDEASKSS
-46 RIIIDTIDQT
+46 DTLYIPNYDTETGT
-56 VTGDYSN
+56 VTDAYYKVNYSN
-63 RINNNDWHADDWSSA
+63 TEFGTGTENSKDFNVKTSTGDIDVKVKYDNSEARTRTEIYSETETVEGSFVNNNNTDKDYAVGGAVRNESTITNINAGFAGNSS
-78 WYDEWNVE
+78 N
-86 GGVVKNTSQNL
+86 
-97 TIKDSTFDSNTLN
+97 ST
-110 VHNPN
+110 
-115 IVGDDSDPKWMSAN
+115 
-129 GGIIGNTTDSSIK
+129 
-142 SIDNVTFSNNKT
+142 T
-154 NATYGPQ
+154 NA
-161 FVKGGVIGNSGTIE
+161 E
-175 SITNTKFTGN
+175 
-185 TSSASYQA
+185 
-193 MGGAIFNADTG
+193 GGAIFNKTGAIISNINGYFVGNTLSPLDSDRSAYNIGGAVANDGSIGDIVAD
-204 VIDKISKS
+204 
-212 EFIGNKSGS
+212 FIGNSIKGNSGATAL
-221 GGAIYNDGTITSID
+221 GGAIYNT
-235 EVTIKNNNA
+235 
-244 STGGAIVNNGTIT
+244 
-257 TISNSKIGNNKAS
+257 NK
-270 SGSAIYNQGH
+270 
-280 IGTIDNTNVHDNTGS
+280 
-295 DSILN
+295 
-300 RGTIDLISN
+300 
-309 SKITG
+309 
-314 SSSTG
+314 
-319 INSIKAD
+319 INSITGD
-326 SSDTAHIGRI
+326 FVG
-336 VNTEISN
+336 
-343 NKGYGINSFKS
+343 NST
-354 DIDELDGVIIKDNAN
+354 
-369 SGIRLA
+369 
-375 GSGESHKIGSIKN
+375 
-388 SLFENNGRTGHNS
+388 TG
-401 ALYLDVDSSLGDV
+401 
-414 SDTKFISNYGSS
+414 NY
-426 GGAISVNNRGYGI
+426 A
-439 SASIGNFTNV
+439 
-449 LFENNES
+449 
-456 SYAGGAIVF
+456 
-465 DSGDSSPLT
+465 
-474 VGKFKDIT
+474 
-482 FKDNK
+482 
-487 AGQNAGALAVNGG
+487 
-500 VTLDDFE
+500 
-507 NVTFEG
+507 
-513 NTAKGVGG
+513 VGG
-521 AICVNDGR
+521 AIYNSTNGNTGR
-529 NTKFGNF
+529 TPEIGAIKGNF
-536 TNVSFENNEAASG
+536 IGNTAS
-549 SAISAMAGGT
+549 S
-559 FKDWKK
+559 D
-565 VYFVDN
+565 
-571 KVTGNGGAGGVV
+571 GGAIF
-583 SLNNATVG
+583 NNTYY
-591 NWDTGV
+591 N
-597 MQSADS
+597 
-603 DYRVLNGGGIYAG
+603 
-616 YSNFGN
+616 
-622 ISNVAFKNLHA
+622 SNVIAKISSIEGDF
-633 ESAGG
+633 
-638 GIWNSSSTF
+638 IRNSSGRF
-647 GNFTDVSFENIS
+647 
-659 ASNGGGIWN
+659 
-668 HYGTIGNLTN
+668 
-678 VTFDKVGIESSSA
+678 
-691 NNAGNGGVI
+691 
-700 NNVSG
+700 
-705 TIGDWINGYAY
+705 
-716 GLGGADNNIASQ
+716 
-728 GGAIWNNS
+728 GGAIWNNGTIGDIKGNFIENTAQRGGAIYNVKANYNTPEIPIIKSITGDFIGNHIDRSDFGAAIYNEGVITDGIKGNFIANTITGSGMGAGIYNVGPYSSNYKTLINGIQGDFVQNKITGSGYISGAGIYNERAIINNGIIGNFIQNELVGNGGTLEGAAITNKSGATISAREDGISISGNFIGNKISGATYADGVAISNRDGAKIDGEIVGNFS
-736 QFGKITNVLIK
+736 QNSVTSDSVEGTAIANKYATIGKITGKFVENT
-747 DYYAKTGGA
+747 AQTTNTAQGGA
-756 IWNMGTMKG
+756 IYNEGSITNG
-765 LEKVSF
+765 LGDSTFIRNSITSENGYAGGGALYNYGSIQGESAVKLYFEGNSAVSKTSNAQGGAWFNGGSFASKDITADF
-771 INNHATESAGGAIM
+771 INNYVEGKSTSEGGAFHNSTTLGNLTANFIGNYVSGQEFVAGGALYNRGSIEKISGLFRDNFAKT
-785 VHSDSSAF
+785 VGIGYGAEGGALYSYNANVDADFLNNYVEADGNVKGGAVFANSIEIISNATFDNNKAISA
-793 GSVSESLF
+793 EKNA
-801 QDNSAHTWGGA
+801 DGGA
-812 IASHGYLSSIIGSS
+812 INSTHITSIENSTFSNNSATSKSSDGYAHGGAIYTGGIESIKNSN
-826 FINNTAGNGGAIYS
+826 FINNSSSFAGGAIYS
-840 SNPNVGTLKD
+840 
-850 LTFIGNKAVGNN
+850 
-862 EARLAGA
+862 
-869 GGAIAVESSPN
+869 
-880 FTLEGQNKFINN
+880 
-892 SAQTRGGAIL
+892 
-902 LSAGTFSD
+902 
-910 LGESYFEG
+910 
-918 NTSGSTGGAIH
+918 
-929 VYGSIDK
+929 YGKID
-936 ANNSTFINNKT
+936 T
-947 EGKEPAD
+947 
-954 HSLTY
+954 
-959 SGGGAIFT
+959 
-967 SGEIKDISNS
+967 
-977 TFVGNEV
+977 
-984 TGMTSDT
+984 
-991 FNSGNG
+991 
-997 GAIFSFEDI
+997 
-1006 ENISNSEFNGNKAV
+1006 
-1020 NKGGAIWTSQRI
+1020 
-1032 NSIENS
+1032 IENS

-1047 NGGALIAEEGI
+1047 NGGALIAEAGI

-1072 NGKGGAIYTTKDLKI
+1072 NGKGGAIYTTKDLNI

-1175 ISYVNDASQL
+1175 TSYVNDASQL

-1240 YGSQTGTIN
+1240 YASQTGTIN

-1290 IYKYTVGYLPESG
+1290 IYKYAVGYSPESG

-1372 SDFNNNIPGFA
+1372 SDFNNNIPGLA

-1403 LRNSGAVNATTYGS
+1403 LRNAGAVNATTYGS

-1563 TKSGWQPYASVGMV
+1563 TKNGWQPYASVGMV
-1577 WNAMNESSTSANGI
+1577 WNAMNESSTTANGT

-1650 EKVQGVNNKTIGSG
+1650 EKVQGVNNKTISSG
-1664 TKAGDKTVSMK
+1664 TKAGDKTVTMK

>member
-1 MRKSK
+1 MRKSGK
-6 NFSKRTT
+6 FSKTST
-13 KPNKNAI
+13 KSKNNAI
-20 KALSVATIAGLAMI
+20 KTLSVATIAGLAMI
-34 GAASPACAEVDN
+34 GVASPACAEVDN

-63 RINNNDWHADDWSSA
+63 RINNNDWHADDWSSG
-78 WYDEWNVE
+78 WYDEWDVE

-129 GGIIGNTTDSSIK
+129 GGIIGNTTGSSIK

-185 TSSASYQA
+185 VSSASYQA

-221 GGAIYNDGTITSID
+221 GGAIYNDGTIT
-235 EVTIKNNNA
+235 
-244 STGGAIVNNGTIT
+244 
-257 TISNSKIGNNKAS
+257 TISESEIGNNQAS
-270 SGSAIYNQGH
+270 SGSAIYNTGH
-280 IGTIDNTNVHDNTGS
+280 IGTIDNTNIHDNTGS
-295 DSILN
+295 ESILN

-309 SKITG
+309 SKING
-314 SSSTG
+314 NSGNG
-319 INSIKAD
+319 ITSIKAD
-326 SSDTAHIGRI
+326 LKKDTPHIGRI
-336 VNTEISN
+336 ENTEISN

-401 ALYLDVDSSLGDV
+401 ALCLDVDSSLGDV

-426 GGAISVNNRGYGI
+426 GGSISVNNRGYSGI

-456 SYAGGAIVF
+456 SYTGGAIVF

-500 VTLDDFE
+500 VILDDFE
-507 NVTFEG
+507 GVKFEG
-513 NTAKGVGG
+513 NTANGAGG
-521 AICVNDGR
+521 AICVNDGK

-603 DYRVLNGGGIYAG
+603 DYRVSNGGGIYAG

-647 GNFTDVSFENIS
+647 GDFTDVSFENIS

-678 VTFDKVGIESSSA
+678 VTFDKVGIESSST
-691 NNAGNGGVI
+691 NKAGNGGVI

-765 LEKVSF
+765 FEKVSF
-771 INNHATESAGGAIM
+771 INNHATESTGGAIWNTG
-785 VHSDSSAF
+785 SNPFGLISS
-793 GSVSESLF
+793 SLF
-801 QDNSAHTWGGA
+801 QDNLAHSYGGA
-812 IASHGYLSSIIGSS
+812 IANSGILTSVIDTA
-826 FINNTAGNGGAIYS
+826 FVNNTASDGGGIYS
-840 SNPNVGTLKD
+840 ANENVGQLKN
-850 LTFIGNKAVGNN
+850 LTFIGNKAVGKDDEGRYNP
-862 EARLAGA
+862 ATAGN
-869 GGAIAVESSPN
+869 GGAIAITPSRESYQFN
-880 FTLEGQNKFINN
+880 LEGQNKFVNN
-892 SAQTRGGAIL
+892 SAKTSGGAIFL
-902 LSAGTFSD
+902 TRGSISD

-947 EGKEPAD
+947 EGKESAD

-997 GAIFSFEDI
+997 GAIFSFRNI

-1047 NGGALIAEEGI
+1047 NGGALIAEAGI

-1072 NGKGGAIYTTKDLKI
+1072 NGKGGAIYTTKDLNI

-1175 ISYVNDASQL
+1175 TSYVNDASQL

-1290 IYKYTVGYLPESG
+1290 IYKYTVGYSPESG

-1372 SDFNNNIPGFA
+1372 SDFNNNIPGIA

-1491 GKEDFTTLFAGVG
+1491 GKEDFTTLFAGVA

-1563 TKSGWQPYASVGMV
+1563 TKNGWQPYASVGMV
-1577 WNAMNESSTSANGI
+1577 WNAMNESSTSANGT

>member
-34 GAASPACAEVDN
+34 GGTAQAQDVQKAPTPTVPTYTLDEASKASDTLYIPNYDTETGTVTDAYYKVNCKNTQFGTGTENSKDFNVKTSAGNIDVNVKYDNSELTNRTENYSPVENIGGTFVDN
-46 RIIIDTIDQT
+46 
-56 VTGDYSN
+56 
-63 RINNNDWHADDWSSA
+63 
-78 WYDEWNVE
+78 
-86 GGVVKNTSQNL
+86 
-97 TIKDSTFDSNTLN
+97 
-110 VHNPN
+110 N
-115 IVGDDSDPKWMSAN
+115 I
-129 GGIIGNTTDSSIK
+129 TDSAYAVGGAVRNESTITNINAGFVGN
-142 SIDNVTFSNNKT
+142 SSNSTT
-154 NATYGPQ
+154 NA
-161 FVKGGVIGNSGTIE
+161 E
-175 SITNTKFTGN
+175 
-185 TSSASYQA
+185 
-193 MGGAIFNADTG
+193 GGAIFNKDGAS
-204 VIDKISKS
+204 ISNINGY
-212 EFIGNKSGS
+212 FIGNTLAPIDSDKSAYNIGGAIANNGIIGDVVADFIGNS
-221 GGAIYNDGTITSID
+221 INGNNRTTALGGAIYNTNTMNSITGDFVGNSATGSYA
-235 EVTIKNNNA
+235 V
-244 STGGAIVNNGTIT
+244 GGAIYNSANGS
-257 TISNSKIGNNKAS
+257 SNAPYIGAINGNFIGNFAS
-270 SGSAIYNQGH
+270 SDGGAIYN
-280 IGTIDNTNVHDNTGS
+280 NTYYN
-295 DSILN
+295 
-300 RGTIDLISN
+300 
-309 SKITG
+309 
-314 SSSTG
+314 SSS
-319 INSIKAD
+319 
-326 SSDTAHIGRI
+326 
-336 VNTEISN
+336 IS
-343 NKGYGINSFKS
+343 
-354 DIDELDGVIIKDNAN
+354 
-369 SGIRLA
+369 
-375 GSGESHKIGSIKN
+375 KIGSI
-388 SLFENNGRTGHNS
+388 E
-401 ALYLDVDSSLGDV
+401 GD
-414 SDTKFISNYGSS
+414 FI
-426 GGAISVNNRGYGI
+426 
-439 SASIGNFTNV
+439 
-449 LFENNES
+449 
-456 SYAGGAIVF
+456 
-465 DSGDSSPLT
+465 
-474 VGKFKDIT
+474 
-482 FKDNK
+482 
-487 AGQNAGALAVNGG
+487 
-500 VTLDDFE
+500 
-507 NVTFEG
+507 
-513 NTAKGVGG
+513 
-521 AICVNDGR
+521 R
-529 NTKFGNF
+529 NT
-536 TNVSFENNEAASG
+536 SG
-549 SAISAMAGGT
+549 R
-559 FKDWKK
+559 F
-565 VYFVDN
+565 
-571 KVTGNGGAGGVV
+571 
-583 SLNNATVG
+583 
-591 NWDTGV
+591 
-597 MQSADS
+597 
-603 DYRVLNGGGIYAG
+603 
-616 YSNFGN
+616 
-622 ISNVAFKNLHA
+622 
-633 ESAGG
+633 
-638 GIWNSSSTF
+638 
-647 GNFTDVSFENIS
+647 
-659 ASNGGGIWN
+659 
-668 HYGTIGNLTN
+668 
-678 VTFDKVGIESSSA
+678 
-691 NNAGNGGVI
+691 
-700 NNVSG
+700 
-705 TIGDWINGYAY
+705 
-716 GLGGADNNIASQ
+716 
-728 GGAIWNNS
+728 GGAIWNNGTIGDIKGNFIENTAQRGGAIYNFNQGASAPVIKSITGDFIGNHIDRSDFGAAIYNEGVITDGIKGNFIANTITGSGMGAGVYNVGPYSSNYKTLINGIQGDFVQNKITGSGYISGAGIYNERAIINNGIIGNFIQNELVGNGGTLEGAAITNKSGATISAREDGISISGNFIGNKISGATYADGVAISNRDGAKIDGEIVGNFS
-736 QFGKITNVLIK
+736 QNSVTSDSVEGTAIANKYATIGKITGKFVENT
-747 DYYAKTGGA
+747 AQTTNTAQGGA
-756 IWNMGTMKG
+756 IYNEGSITNG
-765 LEKVSF
+765 LGDSTFIRNSITSENGYAGGGALYNYGSIQGESAVKLYFEGNSAVSKTSNAQGGAWFNGGSFASKDITADF
-771 INNHATESAGGAIM
+771 INNYVEGKSTSEGGAFHNSTTLGNLTANFIGNYVSGQEFVAGGALYNRGSIEKISGLFRDNFAKTVGIGYGAEGGALYSYNANVDADFLNNYVEADGHVKGGAIYSRNLTLNGDHLFSNNYAVSKSKNASGGAIM
-785 VHSDSSAF
+785 VDYGSAENLNGTF
-793 GSVSESLF
+793 SNNYVEAGEFAMGGAVFANSIKTISNATF
-801 QDNSAHTWGGA
+801 DNNKAISAEKNADGGA
-812 IASHGYLSSIIGSS
+812 INSTHITSIENSTFSNNSATSKSSDGYAHGGAIYTGGIESIKNSN
-826 FINNTAGNGGAIYS
+826 FINNSSSFAGGAIYS
-840 SNPNVGTLKD
+840 
-850 LTFIGNKAVGNN
+850 
-862 EARLAGA
+862 
-869 GGAIAVESSPN
+869 
-880 FTLEGQNKFINN
+880 
-892 SAQTRGGAIL
+892 
-902 LSAGTFSD
+902 
-910 LGESYFEG
+910 
-918 NTSGSTGGAIH
+918 
-929 VYGSIDK
+929 YGKID
-936 ANNSTFINNKT
+936 T
-947 EGKEPAD
+947 
-954 HSLTY
+954 
-959 SGGGAIFT
+959 
-967 SGEIKDISNS
+967 
-977 TFVGNEV
+977 
-984 TGMTSDT
+984 
-991 FNSGNG
+991 
-997 GAIFSFEDI
+997 
-1006 ENISNSEFNGNKAV
+1006 
-1020 NKGGAIWTSQRI
+1020 
-1032 NSIENS
+1032 IENS

-1047 NGGALIAEEGI
+1047 NGGALIAEAGI

-1072 NGKGGAIYTTKDLKI
+1072 NGKGGAIYTTKDLNI

-1175 ISYVNDASQL
+1175 TSYVNDASQL

-1290 IYKYTVGYLPESG
+1290 IYKYTVGYSPESG

-1318 FNPSVLSSSVNAQAG
+1318 FNPSVLSASVNAQAG

-1372 SDFNNNIPGFA
+1372 SDFNNNIPGIA

-1491 GKEDFTTLFAGVG
+1491 GKEDFTTLFAGVA

-1563 TKSGWQPYASVGMV
+1563 TKNGWQPYASVGMV
-1577 WNAMNESSTSANGI
+1577 WNAMNESSTSANGT

>member
-34 GAASPACAEVDN
+34 GGTAQAQDVQKAPIPTIPTYTLDEASKSSDTLYIPNYDTETGTVTDAYYKVNYSNTEFGTGTNSKDFKVKTSAGNIDVNVKYDNSELTNRTENYSPVENIGGTFVDN
-46 RIIIDTIDQT
+46 
-56 VTGDYSN
+56 
-63 RINNNDWHADDWSSA
+63 
-78 WYDEWNVE
+78 
-86 GGVVKNTSQNL
+86 
-97 TIKDSTFDSNTLN
+97 
-110 VHNPN
+110 N
-115 IVGDDSDPKWMSAN
+115 I
-129 GGIIGNTTDSSIK
+129 TDSAYAVGGAVRNESTITNINAGFAGN
-142 SIDNVTFSNNKT
+142 SSNSTT
-154 NATYGPQ
+154 NA
-161 FVKGGVIGNSGTIE
+161 E
-175 SITNTKFTGN
+175 
-185 TSSASYQA
+185 
-193 MGGAIFNADTG
+193 GGAIFNKTG
-204 VIDKISKS
+204 ATISNINGY
-212 EFIGNKSGS
+212 FIGNTLSPLDSDKSAYNIGGAVANDGS
-221 GGAIYNDGTITSID
+221 IGDIVADFIGNSNSINGNNRTTALGGAIYNT
-235 EVTIKNNNA
+235 
-244 STGGAIVNNGTIT
+244 
-257 TISNSKIGNNKAS
+257 NK
-270 SGSAIYNQGH
+270 
-280 IGTIDNTNVHDNTGS
+280 
-295 DSILN
+295 
-300 RGTIDLISN
+300 
-309 SKITG
+309 
-314 SSSTG
+314 
-319 INSIKAD
+319 INSITGD
-326 SSDTAHIGRI
+326 FVG
-336 VNTEISN
+336 
-343 NKGYGINSFKS
+343 NST
-354 DIDELDGVIIKDNAN
+354 
-369 SGIRLA
+369 
-375 GSGESHKIGSIKN
+375 
-388 SLFENNGRTGHNS
+388 TG
-401 ALYLDVDSSLGDV
+401 
-414 SDTKFISNYGSS
+414 NY
-426 GGAISVNNRGYGI
+426 A
-439 SASIGNFTNV
+439 
-449 LFENNES
+449 
-456 SYAGGAIVF
+456 
-465 DSGDSSPLT
+465 
-474 VGKFKDIT
+474 
-482 FKDNK
+482 
-487 AGQNAGALAVNGG
+487 
-500 VTLDDFE
+500 
-507 NVTFEG
+507 
-513 NTAKGVGG
+513 VGG
-521 AICVNDGR
+521 AIYNSTNGNTGR
-529 NTKFGNF
+529 TPEIGAIKGNF
-536 TNVSFENNEAASG
+536 IGNTAS
-549 SAISAMAGGT
+549 S
-559 FKDWKK
+559 D
-565 VYFVDN
+565 
-571 KVTGNGGAGGVV
+571 GGAIF
-583 SLNNATVG
+583 NNTYY
-591 NWDTGV
+591 N
-597 MQSADS
+597 
-603 DYRVLNGGGIYAG
+603 
-616 YSNFGN
+616 
-622 ISNVAFKNLHA
+622 SNVIAKISSIEGDF
-633 ESAGG
+633 
-638 GIWNSSSTF
+638 IRNSSGRF
-647 GNFTDVSFENIS
+647 
-659 ASNGGGIWN
+659 
-668 HYGTIGNLTN
+668 
-678 VTFDKVGIESSSA
+678 
-691 NNAGNGGVI
+691 
-700 NNVSG
+700 
-705 TIGDWINGYAY
+705 
-716 GLGGADNNIASQ
+716 
-728 GGAIWNNS
+728 GGAIWNNGTIGDIKGNFIANTITGSGMGAGVYNVGPYSSNYKTKINGIQGDFVQNKITGSVYISGAGIYNERATINNGIIGNFIQNELVGNGGTLEGAAITNKSGATISAREDGISISGNFIGNKISGATYADGVAISNRDGAKIDGEIVGNFS
-736 QFGKITNVLIK
+736 QNSVTSDSVEGTAIANKATIGKITGKFVENT
-747 DYYAKTGGA
+747 AQTTNTAQGGA
-756 IWNMGTMKG
+756 IYNEDSITNG
-765 LEKVSF
+765 LGDSTFIRNSITSENGYAGGGALYNYGRIQGESAVKLYFEGNSAVSKTSNAQGGAWFNGGSFASKDITADF
-771 INNHATESAGGAIM
+771 INNYVEGKSTSEGGAFHNSTTLGNLTANFIGNYVSGQEFVAGGALYNR
-785 VHSDSSAF
+785 
-793 GSVSESLF
+793 GSIEKISGLF
-801 QDNSAHTWGGA
+801 RDNFAKTVGIGYGAEGGA
-812 IASHGYLSSIIGSS
+812 LYSYNANVDADFL
-826 FINNTAGNGGAIYS
+826 NNYVEADGHVKGGAIYS
-840 SNPNVGTLKD
+840 RNLTLNGDHLFSNNYAISKSK
-850 LTFIGNKAVGNN
+850 NAS
-862 EARLAGA
+862 
-869 GGAIAVESSPN
+869 GGAISSEYGPSIEN
-880 FTLEGQNKFINN
+880 VKGLFSNN
-892 SAQTRGGAIL
+892 YAQAGEFAMGGSVYSANGIKNVDGTFLNSYAKSETKNAQGGAIYASSIDSL
-902 LSAGTFSD
+902 KGSFGNNYVEAKEYAQGGAVFANSIETISNATFDNNKAISAEKNAD
-910 LGESYFEG
+910 
-918 NTSGSTGGAIH
+918 GGAI
-929 VYGSIDK
+929 
-936 ANNSTFINNKT
+936 NSTHIT
-947 EGKEPAD
+947 
-954 HSLTY
+954 
-959 SGGGAIFT
+959 
-967 SGEIKDISNS
+967 
-977 TFVGNEV
+977 
-984 TGMTSDT
+984 
-991 FNSGNG
+991 
-997 GAIFSFEDI
+997 
-1006 ENISNSEFNGNKAV
+1006 
-1020 NKGGAIWTSQRI
+1020 
-1032 NSIENS
+1032 SIENS
-1038 TFANNKAGE
+1038 TFSNNSATSKSSDGYAHGGAIYTGGIESIKNSNFINNSSSFAGGAIYSYGKIDTIE
-1047 NGGALIAEEGI
+1047 NSTFASNKSRDNGGALIAEAGI

-1072 NGKGGAIYTTKDLKI
+1072 NGKGGAIYTTKDLNI

-1175 ISYVNDASQL
+1175 TSYVNDASQL

-1372 SDFNNNIPGFA
+1372 SDFNNNIPGIA

-1403 LRNSGAVNATTYGS
+1403 LRNAGAVNATTYGS

-1675 KFLPPTVSIKVGDSK
+1675 KFLPTTVSIKVWDSK

>member
-1 MRKSK
+1 M
-6 NFSKRTT
+6 
-13 KPNKNAI
+13 
-20 KALSVATIAGLAMI
+20 
-34 GAASPACAEVDN
+34 
-46 RIIIDTIDQT
+46 
-56 VTGDYSN
+56 
-63 RINNNDWHADDWSSA
+63 
-78 WYDEWNVE
+78 
-86 GGVVKNTSQNL
+86 
-97 TIKDSTFDSNTLN
+97 
-110 VHNPN
+110 
-115 IVGDDSDPKWMSAN
+115 
-129 GGIIGNTTDSSIK
+129 
-142 SIDNVTFSNNKT
+142 
-154 NATYGPQ
+154 
-161 FVKGGVIGNSGTIE
+161 VILD
-175 SITNTKFTGN
+175 ITNTKFTGN
-185 TSSASYQA
+185 VSSASYQA

-221 GGAIYNDGTITSID
+221 GGAIYNDGTIT
-235 EVTIKNNNA
+235 
-244 STGGAIVNNGTIT
+244 
-257 TISNSKIGNNKAS
+257 TISESEIGNNQAS
-270 SGSAIYNQGH
+270 SGSAIYNTGH
-280 IGTIDNTNVHDNTGS
+280 IGTIDNTNIHDNTGS
-295 DSILN
+295 ESILN

-309 SKITG
+309 SKING
-314 SSSTG
+314 NSGNG
-319 INSIKAD
+319 ITSIKAD
-326 SSDTAHIGRI
+326 LEKDTPHIGRI
-336 VNTEISN
+336 ENTEISN

-375 GSGESHKIGSIKN
+375 GSGESHKIGQIKN

-401 ALYLDVDSSLGDV
+401 ALCLDVDSSLGDV

-426 GGAISVNNRGYGI
+426 GGAISVNNRGYSGI

-456 SYAGGAIVF
+456 SYTGGAIVF

-500 VTLDDFE
+500 VILDDFE
-507 NVTFEG
+507 GVKFEG
-513 NTAKGVGG
+513 NTANGAGG
-521 AICVNDGR
+521 AICVNDGK

-603 DYRVLNGGGIYAG
+603 DYRVSNGGGIYAG

-638 GIWNSSSTF
+638 GIWNSNSTF
-647 GNFTDVSFENIS
+647 GDFTDVSFENIS

-678 VTFDKVGIESSSA
+678 VTFDKVGIESSST
-691 NNAGNGGVI
+691 NKAGNGGVI

-765 LEKVSF
+765 FEKVSF
-771 INNHATESAGGAIM
+771 INNHATESTGGAIWNTG
-785 VHSDSSAF
+785 SNPFGLISS
-793 GSVSESLF
+793 SLF
-801 QDNSAHTWGGA
+801 QDNLAHSYGGA
-812 IASHGYLSSIIGSS
+812 IANSGILTSVIDTA
-826 FINNTAGNGGAIYS
+826 FVNNTASDGGGIYS
-840 SNPNVGTLKD
+840 ANENVGQLKN
-850 LTFIGNKAVGNN
+850 LTFIGNKAVGKDDEGRYNP
-862 EARLAGA
+862 ATAGN
-869 GGAIAVESSPN
+869 GGAIAITPSRESYQFN
-880 FTLEGQNKFINN
+880 LEGQNKFVNN
-892 SAQTRGGAIL
+892 SAKTSGGAIFL
-902 LSAGTFSD
+902 TRGSISD

-947 EGKEPAD
+947 EGKESAD

-997 GAIFSFEDI
+997 GAIFSFSNV

-1047 NGGALIAEEGI
+1047 NGGALIAEAGI

-1064 SFINNTST
+1064 SFINNTSA
-1072 NGKGGAIYTTKDLKI
+1072 NGKGGAIYTTKDLNI
-1087 VSKNGYNSLFTGNT
+1087 VSKNGYNYLFTGNT

-1175 ISYVNDASQL
+1175 TSYVNDASQL

-1290 IYKYTVGYLPESG
+1290 IYKYTVGYSPESG

-1372 SDFNNNIPGFA
+1372 SDFNNNIPGLA

-1563 TKSGWQPYASVGMV
+1563 TKNGWQPYASVGMV
-1577 WNAMNESSTSANGI
+1577 WNAMNESSTSANGT

>member
-34 GAASPACAEVDN
+34 GG
-46 RIIIDTIDQT
+46 T
-56 VTGDYSN
+56 VQAQDVQKAPTPTVPTYTLDK
-63 RINNNDWHADDWSSA
+63 AD
-78 WYDEWNVE
+78 
-86 GGVVKNTSQNL
+86 K
-97 TIKDSTFDSNTLN
+97 DSNTLYIPSYDTKTGEVTDAYYKVN
-110 VHNPN
+110 YSNTEFGTGIENSKDIDVETS
-115 IVGDDSDPKWMSAN
+115 VGDIDVNVKYNNSELTNRTENYSPVEN
-129 GGIIGNTTDSSIK
+129 IGGTFVDNNITDSAYAVGGAVRNESTITNINAGFAGN
-142 SIDNVTFSNNKT
+142 SSNSTT
-154 NATYGPQ
+154 NA
-161 FVKGGVIGNSGTIE
+161 E
-175 SITNTKFTGN
+175 
-185 TSSASYQA
+185 
-193 MGGAIFNADTG
+193 GGAIFNKTG
-204 VIDKISKS
+204 ATISNINGY
-212 EFIGNKSGS
+212 FIGNTLSPLDSDKSAYNIGGAVANDGS
-221 GGAIYNDGTITSID
+221 IGDIVADFIGNSNSINGNNRTTALGGAIYNT
-235 EVTIKNNNA
+235 
-244 STGGAIVNNGTIT
+244 
-257 TISNSKIGNNKAS
+257 
-270 SGSAIYNQGH
+270 
-280 IGTIDNTNVHDNTGS
+280 NT
-295 DSILN
+295 
-300 RGTIDLISN
+300 
-309 SKITG
+309 
-314 SSSTG
+314 
-319 INSIKAD
+319 INSI
-326 SSDTAHIGRI
+326 
-336 VNTEISN
+336 
-343 NKGYGINSFKS
+343 
-354 DIDELDGVIIKDNAN
+354 
-369 SGIRLA
+369 
-375 GSGESHKIGSIKN
+375 
-388 SLFENNGRTGHNS
+388 TGDFVGNS
-401 ALYLDVDSSLGDV
+401 ATG
-414 SDTKFISNYGSS
+414 
-426 GGAISVNNRGYGI
+426 
-439 SASIGNFTNV
+439 
-449 LFENNES
+449 
-456 SYAGGAIVF
+456 SYA
-465 DSGDSSPLT
+465 
-474 VGKFKDIT
+474 
-482 FKDNK
+482 
-487 AGQNAGALAVNGG
+487 
-500 VTLDDFE
+500 
-507 NVTFEG
+507 
-513 NTAKGVGG
+513 VGG
-521 AICVNDGR
+521 AIYNSANGSS
-529 NTKFGNF
+529 NAPYIGAINGNF
-536 TNVSFENNEAASG
+536 IGNFAS
-549 SAISAMAGGT
+549 S
-559 FKDWKK
+559 D
-565 VYFVDN
+565 
-571 KVTGNGGAGGVV
+571 GGAIY
-583 SLNNATVG
+583 NNT
-591 NWDTGV
+591 
-597 MQSADS
+597 
-603 DYRVLNGGGIYAG
+603 YY
-616 YSNFGN
+616 
-622 ISNVAFKNLHA
+622 
-633 ESAGG
+633 
-638 GIWNSSSTF
+638 NSSS
-647 GNFTDVSFENIS
+647 IS
-659 ASNGGGIWN
+659 KISS
-668 HYGTIGNLTN
+668 
-678 VTFDKVGIESSSA
+678 IEGDFIRNSS
-691 NNAGNGGVI
+691 GRF
-700 NNVSG
+700 
-705 TIGDWINGYAY
+705 
-716 GLGGADNNIASQ
+716 
-728 GGAIWNNS
+728 GGAIWNNGTIGDIKGNFIENTAQRGGAIYNVKANYNTPEIPIIKSITGDFIGNHIDRSDFGAAIYNEGVITDGIKGNFIANTITGSGMGAGVYNVGLYSSNYKTLINGIQGDFVQNKITGSITGSGYISGAGIYNERAIINNGIIGNFIKNELVGNGGTLEGAAITNKSGATISAREDGISISGNFIGNKISGATYADGVAISNRDGAKIDGEIVGNFS
-736 QFGKITNVLIK
+736 QNSVTSDYVEGTAIANKSATIGKITGKFVKNT
-747 DYYAKTGGA
+747 AQTTNTAQGGA
-756 IWNMGTMKG
+756 IYNEGSITNG
-765 LEKVSF
+765 LGDSTFIRNSITSENGYAGGGALYNYGSIQGESAVKLYFEGNSAVSKTSNAQGGAWFNGGSFASKDITADF
-771 INNHATESAGGAIM
+771 INNYVEGKSTSEGGAFHNSTTLGNLTANFIGNYVSGQEFVAGGALYNRGSIEKISGLFRDNFAKTVGIGYGAEGGALYSYNANVDADFLNNYVEADGNVKGGAIYSRNLTLNGNHLFSNNYAISKSKNASGGAIM
-785 VHSDSSAF
+785 VDYGSAENLNGTF
-793 GSVSESLF
+793 SNNYVEAGEF
-801 QDNSAHTWGGA
+801 AMGGA
-812 IASHGYLSSIIGSS
+812 VYASGIKNVDGTYVNSYAKSATK
-826 FINNTAGNGGAIYS
+826 NAQGGAIYAS
-840 SNPNVGTLKD
+840 SIDSLKGSFGNNYVEAKEYAQGGAVFANSIETISNA
-850 LTFIGNKAVGNN
+850 TFDNNKAISAEKN
-862 EARLAGA
+862 AD
-869 GGAIAVESSPN
+869 GGAI
-880 FTLEGQNKFINN
+880 
-892 SAQTRGGAIL
+892 
-902 LSAGTFSD
+902 
-910 LGESYFEG
+910 
-918 NTSGSTGGAIH
+918 
-929 VYGSIDK
+929 
-936 ANNSTFINNKT
+936 NSTHIT
-947 EGKEPAD
+947 
-954 HSLTY
+954 
-959 SGGGAIFT
+959 
-967 SGEIKDISNS
+967 
-977 TFVGNEV
+977 
-984 TGMTSDT
+984 
-991 FNSGNG
+991 
-997 GAIFSFEDI
+997 
-1006 ENISNSEFNGNKAV
+1006 
-1020 NKGGAIWTSQRI
+1020 
-1032 NSIENS
+1032 SIENS
-1038 TFANNKAGE
+1038 TFSNNSATSKSSDGYAHGGAIYTGGIESIKNSNFINNSSSFAGGAIYSYGKIDTIE
-1047 NGGALIAEEGI
+1047 NSTFASNKSRDNGGALIAEAGI

-1072 NGKGGAIYTTKDLKI
+1072 NGKGGAIYTTKDLNI
-1087 VSKNGYNSLFTGNT
+1087 VSKNSYNSLFTGNT

-1112 IYMETPEDEGDV
+1112 IYMETPEDEDDV

-1175 ISYVNDASQL
+1175 TSYVNDASQL

-1372 SDFNNNIPGFA
+1372 SDFNNNIPGIA

-1403 LRNSGAVNATTYGS
+1403 LRNAGAVNATTYGS

-1504 SKTGYNFEFKEGKY
+1504 SKTGYNFEFKEGRY

-1675 KFLPPTVSIKVGDSK
+1675 KFLPTTVSIKVGDSK

>member
-6 NFSKRTT
+6 NFSKRTP

-34 GAASPACAEVDN
+34 GGTAQAQDVQKAP
-46 RIIIDTIDQT
+46 TLT
-56 VTGDYSN
+56 VPTYTLDK
-63 RINNNDWHADDWSSA
+63 AD
-78 WYDEWNVE
+78 
-86 GGVVKNTSQNL
+86 K
-97 TIKDSTFDSNTLN
+97 DSNTLYIPSYDTKTGEVTDAYYKVNYKNTQFGTGTENSKDFN
-110 VHNPN
+110 VKTSAGN
-115 IVGDDSDPKWMSAN
+115 IDVNVKYDNSEARTRTENYSPVEN
-129 GGIIGNTTDSSIK
+129 IGGTFVDNNITDSAYAVGGAVRNESTITNINAGFAGN
-142 SIDNVTFSNNKT
+142 SSNSTT
-154 NATYGPQ
+154 NA
-161 FVKGGVIGNSGTIE
+161 E
-175 SITNTKFTGN
+175 
-185 TSSASYQA
+185 
-193 MGGAIFNADTG
+193 GGAIFNKTGATISNINGYFVGNTLSPLDSDKSAYNIGGAVANDGSIGDIVAD
-204 VIDKISKS
+204 
-212 EFIGNKSGS
+212 FIGNSINGNNRTTAL
-221 GGAIYNDGTITSID
+221 GGAIYNTNTINSITGD
-235 EVTIKNNNA
+235 FVGNSATGSYA
-244 STGGAIVNNGTIT
+244 VGGAIYNEGVITDGIKGNFIANTIT
-257 TISNSKIGNNKAS
+257 G
-270 SGSAIYNQGH
+270 SGMGAGVI
-280 IGTIDNTNVHDNTGS
+280 TGS
-295 DSILN
+295 GMGAGVYNVGSYSSN
-300 RGTIDLISN
+300 YKTLIN
-309 SKITG
+309 GIQGDFVQNKITG
-314 SSSTG
+314 SGYISGAG
-319 INSIKAD
+319 IYN
-326 SSDTAHIGRI
+326 
-336 VNTEISN
+336 
-343 NKGYGINSFKS
+343 
-354 DIDELDGVIIKDNAN
+354 
-369 SGIRLA
+369 
-375 GSGESHKIGSIKN
+375 ESAKI
-388 SLFENNGRTGHNS
+388 NNG
-401 ALYLDVDSSLGDV
+401 
-414 SDTKFISNYGSS
+414 I
-426 GGAISVNNRGYGI
+426 
-439 SASIGNFTNV
+439 IGNFIQ
-449 LFENNES
+449 NEL
-456 SYAGGAIVF
+456 V
-465 DSGDSSPLT
+465 
-474 VGKFKDIT
+474 
-482 FKDNK
+482 
-487 AGQNAGALAVNGG
+487 
-500 VTLDDFE
+500 
-507 NVTFEG
+507 
-513 NTAKGVGG
+513 
-521 AICVNDGR
+521 
-529 NTKFGNF
+529 
-536 TNVSFENNEAASG
+536 
-549 SAISAMAGGT
+549 
-559 FKDWKK
+559 
-565 VYFVDN
+565 
-571 KVTGNGGAGGVV
+571 GNGGTLEGAAITNKSGATISEREDGISISGNFIGNKISGATYADGVAI
-583 SLNNATVG
+583 SNRDGAKIDGEIVG
-591 NWDTGV
+591 NFSQNSVTSDSVEGTAIANK
-597 MQSADS
+597 SA
-603 DYRVLNGGGIYAG
+603 
-616 YSNFGN
+616 
-622 ISNVAFKNLHA
+622 
-633 ESAGG
+633 
-638 GIWNSSSTF
+638 
-647 GNFTDVSFENIS
+647 
-659 ASNGGGIWN
+659 
-668 HYGTIGNLTN
+668 TIGKITGKFVENTAQTTN
-678 VTFDKVGIESSSA
+678 TA
-691 NNAGNGGVI
+691 
-700 NNVSG
+700 
-705 TIGDWINGYAY
+705 
-716 GLGGADNNIASQ
+716 Q
-728 GGAIWNNS
+728 GGAIYNEGS
-736 QFGKITNVLIK
+736 ITNGLGDSTFIRNSITSENGYAGGGALYNYGSIQGESAVKLYFEGNSAVSKTSNAQGGAWFNGGSFASK
-747 DYYAKTGGA
+747 DITADFINNYVEGKSTSEGGAFHNSTTLGNLTANFIGNYVSGQEFVAGGALYNRGSIEKISGLFRDNFAKTVGIGYGAEGGALYSYNANVDADFLNNYVEADGHVKGGA
-756 IWNMGTMKG
+756 IYSRNLTLNGNH
-765 LEKVSF
+765 LFS
-771 INNHATESAGGAIM
+771 NNYAISKSKNASGGAIM
-785 VHSDSSAF
+785 VDYGSAENLNGTF
-793 GSVSESLF
+793 SNNYVEAGEF
-801 QDNSAHTWGGA
+801 AMGGA
-812 IASHGYLSSIIGSS
+812 VYASGIKNVDGTYVNSYAKSVTK
-826 FINNTAGNGGAIYS
+826 NAQGGAIYARS
-840 SNPNVGTLKD
+840 IDSLKGSFGNNYVEAKEYAQGGAVFANSIETISNA
-850 LTFIGNKAVGNN
+850 TFDNNKAISAEKN
-862 EARLAGA
+862 AD
-869 GGAIAVESSPN
+869 GGAI
-880 FTLEGQNKFINN
+880 
-892 SAQTRGGAIL
+892 
-902 LSAGTFSD
+902 
-910 LGESYFEG
+910 
-918 NTSGSTGGAIH
+918 
-929 VYGSIDK
+929 
-936 ANNSTFINNKT
+936 NSTHIT
-947 EGKEPAD
+947 
-954 HSLTY
+954 
-959 SGGGAIFT
+959 
-967 SGEIKDISNS
+967 
-977 TFVGNEV
+977 
-984 TGMTSDT
+984 
-991 FNSGNG
+991 
-997 GAIFSFEDI
+997 
-1006 ENISNSEFNGNKAV
+1006 
-1020 NKGGAIWTSQRI
+1020 
-1032 NSIENS
+1032 SIENS
-1038 TFANNKAGE
+1038 TFSNNSATSKSSDGYAHGGAIYTGGIESIKNSNFINNSSSFAGGAIYSYGKIDTIE
-1047 NGGALIAEEGI
+1047 NSTFASNKSRDNGGALIAEAGI

-1064 SFINNTST
+1064 SFINNTSA
-1072 NGKGGAIYTTKDLKI
+1072 NGKGGAIYTTKDLNI
-1087 VSKNGYNSLFTGNT
+1087 VSKNSYNSLFTGNT

-1112 IYMETPEDEGDV
+1112 IYMETPEDEDDV

-1175 ISYVNDASQL
+1175 TSYVNDASQL

-1270 ADSAF
+1270 ADSAL

-1372 SDFNNNIPGFA
+1372 SDFNNNIPGIA

-1504 SKTGYNFEFKEGKY
+1504 SKTGYNFEFKDGKY

-1577 WNAMNESSTSANGI
+1577 WNAMNESSTSANGT

-1675 KFLPPTVSIKVGDSK
+1675 KFLPTTVSIKVGDSK

>member
-34 GAASPACAEVDN
+34 GGTAQAQDVQKAP
-46 RIIIDTIDQT
+46 TPT
-56 VTGDYSN
+56 VPTYTLDK
-63 RINNNDWHADDWSSA
+63 AD
-78 WYDEWNVE
+78 
-86 GGVVKNTSQNL
+86 K
-97 TIKDSTFDSNTLN
+97 DSNTLYIPSYDTKTGEVTDAYYKVN
-110 VHNPN
+110 YSNTEFGTGIENSKDIDVKTS
-115 IVGDDSDPKWMSAN
+115 VGDIDVNVKYDNSELTNRTENYSPVEN
-129 GGIIGNTTDSSIK
+129 IGGTFVDNNITDSAYAVGGAVRNESTITNINAGFAGN
-142 SIDNVTFSNNKT
+142 SSNSTT
-154 NATYGPQ
+154 NA
-161 FVKGGVIGNSGTIE
+161 E
-175 SITNTKFTGN
+175 
-185 TSSASYQA
+185 
-193 MGGAIFNADTG
+193 GGAIFNKTG
-204 VIDKISKS
+204 ATISNINGY
-212 EFIGNKSGS
+212 FIGNTLSPLDSDKSAYNIGGAVANDGS
-221 GGAIYNDGTITSID
+221 IGDIVADFIGNSINGNNRTTALGGAIYNTNTINSITGD
-235 EVTIKNNNA
+235 FVGNSATGSYA
-244 STGGAIVNNGTIT
+244 VGGAIYNSANGS
-257 TISNSKIGNNKAS
+257 SNAPYIGAINGNFIGNFAS
-270 SGSAIYNQGH
+270 SDGGAIYN
-280 IGTIDNTNVHDNTGS
+280 NTYYN
-295 DSILN
+295 
-300 RGTIDLISN
+300 
-309 SKITG
+309 
-314 SSSTG
+314 SSS
-319 INSIKAD
+319 
-326 SSDTAHIGRI
+326 
-336 VNTEISN
+336 IS
-343 NKGYGINSFKS
+343 
-354 DIDELDGVIIKDNAN
+354 
-369 SGIRLA
+369 
-375 GSGESHKIGSIKN
+375 KIGSI
-388 SLFENNGRTGHNS
+388 E
-401 ALYLDVDSSLGDV
+401 GD
-414 SDTKFISNYGSS
+414 FI
-426 GGAISVNNRGYGI
+426 
-439 SASIGNFTNV
+439 
-449 LFENNES
+449 
-456 SYAGGAIVF
+456 
-465 DSGDSSPLT
+465 
-474 VGKFKDIT
+474 
-482 FKDNK
+482 
-487 AGQNAGALAVNGG
+487 
-500 VTLDDFE
+500 
-507 NVTFEG
+507 
-513 NTAKGVGG
+513 
-521 AICVNDGR
+521 R
-529 NTKFGNF
+529 NT
-536 TNVSFENNEAASG
+536 SG
-549 SAISAMAGGT
+549 R
-559 FKDWKK
+559 F
-565 VYFVDN
+565 
-571 KVTGNGGAGGVV
+571 
-583 SLNNATVG
+583 
-591 NWDTGV
+591 
-597 MQSADS
+597 
-603 DYRVLNGGGIYAG
+603 
-616 YSNFGN
+616 
-622 ISNVAFKNLHA
+622 
-633 ESAGG
+633 
-638 GIWNSSSTF
+638 
-647 GNFTDVSFENIS
+647 
-659 ASNGGGIWN
+659 
-668 HYGTIGNLTN
+668 
-678 VTFDKVGIESSSA
+678 
-691 NNAGNGGVI
+691 
-700 NNVSG
+700 
-705 TIGDWINGYAY
+705 
-716 GLGGADNNIASQ
+716 
-728 GGAIWNNS
+728 GGAIWNNGTIGDIKGNFIENTAQRGGAIYNFKQGASAPVIKSITGDFIGNHIDRSDFGAAIYNEGVITDGIKGNFIANTITGSGMGAGVYNVGPYSSNYKTLINGIQGDFVQNKITGSGYISGAGIYNERAIINNGIIGNFIQNELVGNGGTLEGAAITNKSGATISAREDGISISGNFIGNKISGATYADGVAISNRDGAKIDGEIVGNFS
-736 QFGKITNVLIK
+736 QNSVTSDSVEGTAIANKYATIGKITGKFVENT
-747 DYYAKTGGA
+747 AQTTNTAQGGA
-756 IWNMGTMKG
+756 IYNEGSITNG
-765 LEKVSF
+765 LGDSTFIRNSITSENGYAGGGALYNYGRIQGESAVKLYFEGNSAVSKTSNAQGGAWFNGGSFASKDITADF
-771 INNHATESAGGAIM
+771 INNYVEGKSTSEGGAFHNSTTLGNLTANFIGNYVSGQEFVAGGALYNRGSIEKISGLFRDNFAKTVGIGYGAEGGALYSYNANVDADFLNNYVEADGNVKGGAIYSRNLTLNGNHLFSNNYAISKSKNASGGAIM
-785 VHSDSSAF
+785 VDYGSAENLNGTF
-793 GSVSESLF
+793 SNNYVEAGEF
-801 QDNSAHTWGGA
+801 AMGGA
-812 IASHGYLSSIIGSS
+812 VYASGIKNVDGTYVNSYAKSATK
-826 FINNTAGNGGAIYS
+826 NAQGGAIYAS
-840 SNPNVGTLKD
+840 SIDSLKGSFGNNYVEAKEYAQGGAVFANSIETISNA
-850 LTFIGNKAVGNN
+850 TFDNNKAISAEKN
-862 EARLAGA
+862 AD
-869 GGAIAVESSPN
+869 GGAI
-880 FTLEGQNKFINN
+880 
-892 SAQTRGGAIL
+892 
-902 LSAGTFSD
+902 
-910 LGESYFEG
+910 
-918 NTSGSTGGAIH
+918 
-929 VYGSIDK
+929 
-936 ANNSTFINNKT
+936 NSTHIT
-947 EGKEPAD
+947 
-954 HSLTY
+954 
-959 SGGGAIFT
+959 
-967 SGEIKDISNS
+967 
-977 TFVGNEV
+977 
-984 TGMTSDT
+984 
-991 FNSGNG
+991 
-997 GAIFSFEDI
+997 
-1006 ENISNSEFNGNKAV
+1006 
-1020 NKGGAIWTSQRI
+1020 
-1032 NSIENS
+1032 SIENS
-1038 TFANNKAGE
+1038 TFSNNSATSKSSDGYAHGGAIYTGGIESIKNSNFINNSSSFAGGAIYSYGKIDTIE
-1047 NGGALIAEEGI
+1047 NSTFASNKSRDNGGALIAEAGI

-1072 NGKGGAIYTTKDLKI
+1072 NGKGGAIYTTKDLNI
-1087 VSKNGYNSLFTGNT
+1087 VSKNSYNSLFTGNT

-1112 IYMETPEDEGDV
+1112 IYMETPEDEDDV

-1175 ISYVNDASQL
+1175 TSYVNDASQL

-1372 SDFNNNIPGFA
+1372 SDFNNNIPGIA

-1403 LRNSGAVNATTYGS
+1403 LRNAGAVNATTYGS

-1504 SKTGYNFEFKEGKY
+1504 SKTGYNFEFKDGKY

>member
-1 MRKSK
+1 MYSY
-6 NFSKRTT
+6 
-13 KPNKNAI
+13 NAN
-20 KALSVATIAGLAMI
+20 
-34 GAASPACAEVDN
+34 VDA
-46 RIIIDTIDQT
+46 DFL
-56 VTGDYSN
+56 
-63 RINNNDWHADDWSSA
+63 NNYVEADG
-78 WYDEWNVE
+78 NV
-86 GGVVKNTSQNL
+86 K
-97 TIKDSTFDSNTLN
+97 
-110 VHNPN
+110 
-115 IVGDDSDPKWMSAN
+115 
-129 GGIIGNTTDSSIK
+129 
-142 SIDNVTFSNNKT
+142 
-154 NATYGPQ
+154 
-161 FVKGGVIGNSGTIE
+161 
-175 SITNTKFTGN
+175 
-185 TSSASYQA
+185 
-193 MGGAIFNADTG
+193 
-204 VIDKISKS
+204 
-212 EFIGNKSGS
+212 
-221 GGAIYNDGTITSID
+221 GGAIYSRNLTLNGNHLFS
-235 EVTIKNNNA
+235 NNYAISKSKNA
-244 STGGAIVNNGTIT
+244 S
-257 TISNSKIGNNKAS
+257 
-270 SGSAIYNQGH
+270 
-280 IGTIDNTNVHDNTGS
+280 
-295 DSILN
+295 
-300 RGTIDLISN
+300 
-309 SKITG
+309 
-314 SSSTG
+314 
-319 INSIKAD
+319 
-326 SSDTAHIGRI
+326 
-336 VNTEISN
+336 
-343 NKGYGINSFKS
+343 
-354 DIDELDGVIIKDNAN
+354 
-369 SGIRLA
+369 
-375 GSGESHKIGSIKN
+375 
-388 SLFENNGRTGHNS
+388 
-401 ALYLDVDSSLGDV
+401 
-414 SDTKFISNYGSS
+414 
-426 GGAISVNNRGYGI
+426 
-439 SASIGNFTNV
+439 
-449 LFENNES
+449 
-456 SYAGGAIVF
+456 
-465 DSGDSSPLT
+465 
-474 VGKFKDIT
+474 
-482 FKDNK
+482 
-487 AGQNAGALAVNGG
+487 
-500 VTLDDFE
+500 
-507 NVTFEG
+507 
-513 NTAKGVGG
+513 
-521 AICVNDGR
+521 
-529 NTKFGNF
+529 
-536 TNVSFENNEAASG
+536 
-549 SAISAMAGGT
+549 
-559 FKDWKK
+559 
-565 VYFVDN
+565 
-571 KVTGNGGAGGVV
+571 
-583 SLNNATVG
+583 
-591 NWDTGV
+591 
-597 MQSADS
+597 
-603 DYRVLNGGGIYAG
+603 
-616 YSNFGN
+616 
-622 ISNVAFKNLHA
+622 
-633 ESAGG
+633 
-638 GIWNSSSTF
+638 
-647 GNFTDVSFENIS
+647 
-659 ASNGGGIWN
+659 
-668 HYGTIGNLTN
+668 
-678 VTFDKVGIESSSA
+678 
-691 NNAGNGGVI
+691 
-700 NNVSG
+700 
-705 TIGDWINGYAY
+705 
-716 GLGGADNNIASQ
+716 
-728 GGAIWNNS
+728 
-736 QFGKITNVLIK
+736 
-747 DYYAKTGGA
+747 
-756 IWNMGTMKG
+756 
-765 LEKVSF
+765 
-771 INNHATESAGGAIM
+771 GGAIM
-785 VHSDSSAF
+785 VDYGSAENLNGTF
-793 GSVSESLF
+793 SNNYVEAGEF
-801 QDNSAHTWGGA
+801 AMGGA
-812 IASHGYLSSIIGSS
+812 VYASGIKNVDGTYVNSYAKSATK
-826 FINNTAGNGGAIYS
+826 NAQGGAIYAS
-840 SNPNVGTLKD
+840 SIDSLKGSFGNNYVEAKEYAQGGAVFANSIETISNA
-850 LTFIGNKAVGNN
+850 TFDNNKAISAEKN
-862 EARLAGA
+862 AD
-869 GGAIAVESSPN
+869 GGAI
-880 FTLEGQNKFINN
+880 
-892 SAQTRGGAIL
+892 
-902 LSAGTFSD
+902 
-910 LGESYFEG
+910 
-918 NTSGSTGGAIH
+918 
-929 VYGSIDK
+929 
-936 ANNSTFINNKT
+936 NSTHIT
-947 EGKEPAD
+947 
-954 HSLTY
+954 
-959 SGGGAIFT
+959 
-967 SGEIKDISNS
+967 
-977 TFVGNEV
+977 
-984 TGMTSDT
+984 
-991 FNSGNG
+991 
-997 GAIFSFEDI
+997 
-1006 ENISNSEFNGNKAV
+1006 
-1020 NKGGAIWTSQRI
+1020 
-1032 NSIENS
+1032 SIENS
-1038 TFANNKAGE
+1038 TFSNNSATSKSSDGYAHGGAIYTGGIESIKNSNFINNSSSFAGGAIYSYGKIDTIE
-1047 NGGALIAEEGI
+1047 NSTFASNKSRDNGGALIAEAGI

-1072 NGKGGAIYTTKDLKI
+1072 NGKGGAIYTTKDLNI
-1087 VSKNGYNSLFTGNT
+1087 VSKNSYNSLFTGNT

-1112 IYMETPEDEGDV
+1112 IYMETPEDEDDV

-1175 ISYVNDASQL
+1175 TSYVNDASQL

-1270 ADSAF
+1270 ADSAL

-1372 SDFNNNIPGFA
+1372 SDFNNNIPGIA

-1504 SKTGYNFEFKEGKY
+1504 SKTGYNFEFKDGKY

-1563 TKSGWQPYASVGMV
+1563 TKNGWQPYASVGMV
-1577 WNAMNESSTSANGI
+1577 WNAMNESSASANGI

>member
-1 MRKSK
+1 MGAGIYNVGPYSSNYKTLI
-6 NFSKRTT
+6 NGIQGDFVQ
-13 KPNKNAI
+13 NKITGSGYISGAGIYNERAI
-20 KALSVATIAGLAMI
+20 
-34 GAASPACAEVDN
+34 
-46 RIIIDTIDQT
+46 
-56 VTGDYSN
+56 
-63 RINNNDWHADDWSSA
+63 INN
-78 WYDEWNVE
+78 
-86 GGVVKNTSQNL
+86 
-97 TIKDSTFDSNTLN
+97 
-110 VHNPN
+110 
-115 IVGDDSDPKWMSAN
+115 
-129 GGIIGNTTDSSIK
+129 GIIGNFIQ
-142 SIDNVTFSNNKT
+142 NELVGN
-154 NATYGPQ
+154 
-161 FVKGGVIGNSGTIE
+161 GGTLEGAA
-175 SITNTKFTGN
+175 ITNKSGATISAREDGISISGN
-185 TSSASYQA
+185 
-193 MGGAIFNADTG
+193 
-204 VIDKISKS
+204 
-212 EFIGNKSGS
+212 FIGNKISGATYADGVAIS
-221 GGAIYNDGTITSID
+221 NRDGAKIDGEIVGNFSQNSVTSDSVEGTAIANKYATIGKITGKFVENTAQATSTAQGGAIYNEGSITNGLGDSTFIRNSITSENGYVGGGALYNYGSIQGESAVKLYFEGNSAVSKTSNAQGGAWFNGGSFASKEITAD
-235 EVTIKNNNA
+235 FINNYAEGKSTSEGGAFHNSTTLGKLTGNFIGNHVSGQEFVAGGALYNRGSIEKISGLFRDNFAKTVGIGYGAEGGAFYSYNA
-244 STGGAIVNNGTIT
+244 NVDADFLNNYVEADGHVKGGAIYSRNLTLNGD
-257 TISNSKIGNNKAS
+257 
-270 SGSAIYNQGH
+270 H
-280 IGTIDNTNVHDNTGS
+280 
-295 DSILN
+295 LF
-300 RGTIDLISN
+300 
-309 SKITG
+309 
-314 SSSTG
+314 
-319 INSIKAD
+319 
-326 SSDTAHIGRI
+326 
-336 VNTEISN
+336 SN
-343 NKGYGINSFKS
+343 NY
-354 DIDELDGVIIKDNAN
+354 
-369 SGIRLA
+369 
-375 GSGESHKIGSIKN
+375 
-388 SLFENNGRTGHNS
+388 
-401 ALYLDVDSSLGDV
+401 
-414 SDTKFISNYGSS
+414 
-426 GGAISVNNRGYGI
+426 AISKSKN
-439 SASIGNFTNV
+439 AS
-449 LFENNES
+449 
-456 SYAGGAIVF
+456 
-465 DSGDSSPLT
+465 
-474 VGKFKDIT
+474 
-482 FKDNK
+482 
-487 AGQNAGALAVNGG
+487 
-500 VTLDDFE
+500 
-507 NVTFEG
+507 
-513 NTAKGVGG
+513 
-521 AICVNDGR
+521 
-529 NTKFGNF
+529 
-536 TNVSFENNEAASG
+536 
-549 SAISAMAGGT
+549 
-559 FKDWKK
+559 
-565 VYFVDN
+565 
-571 KVTGNGGAGGVV
+571 
-583 SLNNATVG
+583 
-591 NWDTGV
+591 
-597 MQSADS
+597 
-603 DYRVLNGGGIYAG
+603 
-616 YSNFGN
+616 
-622 ISNVAFKNLHA
+622 
-633 ESAGG
+633 
-638 GIWNSSSTF
+638 
-647 GNFTDVSFENIS
+647 
-659 ASNGGGIWN
+659 
-668 HYGTIGNLTN
+668 
-678 VTFDKVGIESSSA
+678 
-691 NNAGNGGVI
+691 
-700 NNVSG
+700 
-705 TIGDWINGYAY
+705 
-716 GLGGADNNIASQ
+716 
-728 GGAIWNNS
+728 
-736 QFGKITNVLIK
+736 
-747 DYYAKTGGA
+747 
-756 IWNMGTMKG
+756 
-765 LEKVSF
+765 
-771 INNHATESAGGAIM
+771 GGAIM
-785 VHSDSSAF
+785 VDYGSAENLNGTFSNNYVEAGEFAMGGAVYASGIKNVDGTYVNSYAKSATKNAQGGAIYASSIDSLKGSFGNNYVEAKEYAQGGAVYSGGIEKVNGLFDNNKATSAETNADGGAINASHITSIEDSTF
-793 GSVSESLF
+793 SNNSAITNGADGWAHGGAIYSGNIGSVS
-801 QDNSAHTWGGA
+801 N
-812 IASHGYLSSIIGSS
+812 SS
-826 FINNTAGNGGAIYS
+826 FINNTSSFQGGAIYS
-840 SNPNVGTLKD
+840 YS
-850 LTFIGNKAVGNN
+850 
-862 EARLAGA
+862 
-869 GGAIAVESSPN
+869 
-880 FTLEGQNKFINN
+880 
-892 SAQTRGGAIL
+892 
-902 LSAGTFSD
+902 
-910 LGESYFEG
+910 
-918 NTSGSTGGAIH
+918 
-929 VYGSIDK
+929 SIDK
-936 ANNSTFINNKT
+936 
-947 EGKEPAD
+947 
-954 HSLTY
+954 
-959 SGGGAIFT
+959 
-967 SGEIKDISNS
+967 
-977 TFVGNEV
+977 
-984 TGMTSDT
+984 
-991 FNSGNG
+991 
-997 GAIFSFEDI
+997 
-1006 ENISNSEFNGNKAV
+1006 
-1020 NKGGAIWTSQRI
+1020 
-1032 NSIENS
+1032 IENS

-1047 NGGALIAEEGI
+1047 NGGALIAEAGI

-1072 NGKGGAIYTTKDLKI
+1072 NGKGGAIYTTKDLNI

-1170 TQNNV
+1170 TQNDV
-1175 ISYVNDASQL
+1175 TSYVNDASQL

-1206 PLHLNSFVNDG
+1206 PLHLNSFVNNG

-1240 YGSQTGTIN
+1240 YGTQSGTIN

-1290 IYKYTVGYLPESG
+1290 IYKYAVGYSPESG

-1372 SDFNNNIPGFA
+1372 SDFNNNIPGLA

-1403 LRNSGAVNATTYGS
+1403 LRNAGAVNATTYGS

-1563 TKSGWQPYASVGMV
+1563 TKNGWQPYASVGMV
-1577 WNAMNESSTSANGI
+1577 WNAMNESSTTANGT

-1650 EKVQGVNNKTIGSG
+1650 EKVQGVNNKTISSG

-1702 QLSQAQRE
+1702 QLSQDQRE

>member
-6 NFSKRTT
+6 NFSRRTT

-34 GAASPACAEVDN
+34 GGTAQAQDVQKAP
-46 RIIIDTIDQT
+46 TPT
-56 VTGDYSN
+56 VPTYTLDK
-63 RINNNDWHADDWSSA
+63 AD
-78 WYDEWNVE
+78 
-86 GGVVKNTSQNL
+86 K
-97 TIKDSTFDSNTLN
+97 DSNTLYIPSYDTKTGEVTDAYYKVN
-110 VHNPN
+110 YKNTQFGTGTENSKDIDVKTS
-115 IVGDDSDPKWMSAN
+115 VGDIDVNVKYDNSEARTRTEIYSETETVEGSFVNNNNTDKDYAV
-129 GGIIGNTTDSSIK
+129 GGAVRNESTITNINAGFVGNSSN
-142 SIDNVTFSNNKT
+142 STT
-154 NATYGPQ
+154 NA
-161 FVKGGVIGNSGTIE
+161 E
-175 SITNTKFTGN
+175 
-185 TSSASYQA
+185 
-193 MGGAIFNADTG
+193 GGAIFN
-204 VIDKISKS
+204 KIGATISNINGY
-212 EFIGNKSGS
+212 FIGNTLSPLDSDKSAYNIGGAVANDGS
-221 GGAIYNDGTITSID
+221 IGDIVADFIGNSINGNNRTTALGGAIYNTSTINSITGD
-235 EVTIKNNNA
+235 FVGNSATGSYA
-244 STGGAIVNNGTIT
+244 VGGAIYNSANGS
-257 TISNSKIGNNKAS
+257 SNAPYIGAINGNFIGNFAS
-270 SGSAIYNQGH
+270 SDGGAIYN
-280 IGTIDNTNVHDNTGS
+280 NTYYN
-295 DSILN
+295 
-300 RGTIDLISN
+300 
-309 SKITG
+309 
-314 SSSTG
+314 SSS
-319 INSIKAD
+319 
-326 SSDTAHIGRI
+326 
-336 VNTEISN
+336 IS
-343 NKGYGINSFKS
+343 
-354 DIDELDGVIIKDNAN
+354 
-369 SGIRLA
+369 
-375 GSGESHKIGSIKN
+375 KIGSI
-388 SLFENNGRTGHNS
+388 E
-401 ALYLDVDSSLGDV
+401 GD
-414 SDTKFISNYGSS
+414 FI
-426 GGAISVNNRGYGI
+426 
-439 SASIGNFTNV
+439 
-449 LFENNES
+449 
-456 SYAGGAIVF
+456 
-465 DSGDSSPLT
+465 
-474 VGKFKDIT
+474 
-482 FKDNK
+482 
-487 AGQNAGALAVNGG
+487 
-500 VTLDDFE
+500 
-507 NVTFEG
+507 
-513 NTAKGVGG
+513 
-521 AICVNDGR
+521 R
-529 NTKFGNF
+529 NT
-536 TNVSFENNEAASG
+536 SG
-549 SAISAMAGGT
+549 R
-559 FKDWKK
+559 F
-565 VYFVDN
+565 
-571 KVTGNGGAGGVV
+571 
-583 SLNNATVG
+583 
-591 NWDTGV
+591 
-597 MQSADS
+597 
-603 DYRVLNGGGIYAG
+603 
-616 YSNFGN
+616 
-622 ISNVAFKNLHA
+622 
-633 ESAGG
+633 
-638 GIWNSSSTF
+638 
-647 GNFTDVSFENIS
+647 
-659 ASNGGGIWN
+659 
-668 HYGTIGNLTN
+668 
-678 VTFDKVGIESSSA
+678 
-691 NNAGNGGVI
+691 
-700 NNVSG
+700 
-705 TIGDWINGYAY
+705 
-716 GLGGADNNIASQ
+716 
-728 GGAIWNNS
+728 GGAIWNNGTIGDIKGNFIENTAQRGGAIYNFNQGASAPVIKSITGDFIGNHIDRSDFGAAIYNEGVITDGIKGNFIANTITGSGMGAGVYNVGPYSSNYKTLINGIQGDFVQNKITGSGYISGAGIYNERAIINNGIIGNFIQNELVGNGGTLEGAAITNKSGATISAREDGISISGNFIGNKISGATYADGVAISNRDGAKIDGEIVGNFS
-736 QFGKITNVLIK
+736 QNSVTSDSVEGTAIANKYATIGKITGKFVENT
-747 DYYAKTGGA
+747 AQTTNTAQGGA
-756 IWNMGTMKG
+756 IYNEGSITNG
-765 LEKVSF
+765 LGDSTFIRNSITSENSYAGGGALYNYGSIQGESAVKLYFEGNSAVSKTSNAQGGAWFNGGSFASKDITADF
-771 INNHATESAGGAIM
+771 INNYVEGKSTSEGGAFHNSTTLGNLTANFIGNYVSGQEFVAGGALYNRGSIEKISGLFRDNFAKTVGIGYGAEGGALYSYNANVDADFLNNYVEADGHVKGGAIYSRNLTLNGDHLFSNNYAISKSKNASGGAIM
-785 VHSDSSAF
+785 VDYGSAENLNGTF
-793 GSVSESLF
+793 SNNYVEAKEYAQGGAVFANSIKTISNATF
-801 QDNSAHTWGGA
+801 DNNKAISAEKNADGGA
-812 IASHGYLSSIIGSS
+812 INSTHITSIENSTFSNNSATSKSSDGYAHGGAIYTGGIESIKNSN
-826 FINNTAGNGGAIYS
+826 FINNSSSFAGGAIYS
-840 SNPNVGTLKD
+840 
-850 LTFIGNKAVGNN
+850 
-862 EARLAGA
+862 
-869 GGAIAVESSPN
+869 
-880 FTLEGQNKFINN
+880 
-892 SAQTRGGAIL
+892 
-902 LSAGTFSD
+902 
-910 LGESYFEG
+910 
-918 NTSGSTGGAIH
+918 
-929 VYGSIDK
+929 YGKID
-936 ANNSTFINNKT
+936 T
-947 EGKEPAD
+947 
-954 HSLTY
+954 
-959 SGGGAIFT
+959 
-967 SGEIKDISNS
+967 
-977 TFVGNEV
+977 
-984 TGMTSDT
+984 
-991 FNSGNG
+991 
-997 GAIFSFEDI
+997 
-1006 ENISNSEFNGNKAV
+1006 
-1020 NKGGAIWTSQRI
+1020 
-1032 NSIENS
+1032 IENS

-1047 NGGALIAEEGI
+1047 NGGALIAEAGI
-1058 GTITNS
+1058 GTITNL
-1064 SFINNTST
+1064 SFINNTSA
-1072 NGKGGAIYTTKDLKI
+1072 NGKGGAIYTTKDLNI

-1175 ISYVNDASQL
+1175 TSYVNDASQL

-1262 KLQTNVFF
+1262 KLETNVFF

-1290 IYKYTVGYLPESG
+1290 IYKYTVGYSPESG

-1372 SDFNNNIPGFA
+1372 SDFNNNIPGIA
-1383 PEFNN
+1383 PEFNS

-1481 ASAGQTNTMY
+1481 ASAGQTNTIY
-1491 GKEDFTTLFAGVG
+1491 GQEDFTTLFAGVG

-1563 TKSGWQPYASVGMV
+1563 TKNGWQPYASVGMV
-1577 WNAMNESSTSANGI
+1577 WNAMNESSTSANGT

>member
-13 KPNKNAI
+13 KLNKNAI

-34 GAASPACAEVDN
+34 GGTAQAQDVQKAP
-46 RIIIDTIDQT
+46 TPT
-56 VTGDYSN
+56 VPTYTLDK
-63 RINNNDWHADDWSSA
+63 AD
-78 WYDEWNVE
+78 
-86 GGVVKNTSQNL
+86 K
-97 TIKDSTFDSNTLN
+97 DSNTLYIPSYDTKTGEVTDAYYKVN
-110 VHNPN
+110 YSNTEFGTGIENSKDIDVKTS
-115 IVGDDSDPKWMSAN
+115 VGDIDVNVKYDNSELTNRTENYSPVEN
-129 GGIIGNTTDSSIK
+129 IGGTFVDNNITDSAYAVGGAVRNESTITNINAGFAGN
-142 SIDNVTFSNNKT
+142 SSNSTT
-154 NATYGPQ
+154 NA
-161 FVKGGVIGNSGTIE
+161 E
-175 SITNTKFTGN
+175 
-185 TSSASYQA
+185 
-193 MGGAIFNADTG
+193 GGAIFNKTG
-204 VIDKISKS
+204 ATISNINGY
-212 EFIGNKSGS
+212 FIGNTLSPLDSDKSAYNIGGAVANDGS
-221 GGAIYNDGTITSID
+221 IGDIVADFIGNSINGNNRTTALGGAIYNTNTINSITGD
-235 EVTIKNNNA
+235 FVGNSATGSYA
-244 STGGAIVNNGTIT
+244 VGGAIYNSANGS
-257 TISNSKIGNNKAS
+257 SNAPYIGAINGNFIGNFAS
-270 SGSAIYNQGH
+270 SDGGAIYN
-280 IGTIDNTNVHDNTGS
+280 NTYYN
-295 DSILN
+295 
-300 RGTIDLISN
+300 
-309 SKITG
+309 
-314 SSSTG
+314 SSS
-319 INSIKAD
+319 
-326 SSDTAHIGRI
+326 
-336 VNTEISN
+336 IS
-343 NKGYGINSFKS
+343 
-354 DIDELDGVIIKDNAN
+354 
-369 SGIRLA
+369 
-375 GSGESHKIGSIKN
+375 KIGSI
-388 SLFENNGRTGHNS
+388 E
-401 ALYLDVDSSLGDV
+401 GD
-414 SDTKFISNYGSS
+414 FI
-426 GGAISVNNRGYGI
+426 
-439 SASIGNFTNV
+439 
-449 LFENNES
+449 
-456 SYAGGAIVF
+456 
-465 DSGDSSPLT
+465 
-474 VGKFKDIT
+474 
-482 FKDNK
+482 
-487 AGQNAGALAVNGG
+487 
-500 VTLDDFE
+500 
-507 NVTFEG
+507 
-513 NTAKGVGG
+513 
-521 AICVNDGR
+521 R
-529 NTKFGNF
+529 NT
-536 TNVSFENNEAASG
+536 SG
-549 SAISAMAGGT
+549 R
-559 FKDWKK
+559 F
-565 VYFVDN
+565 
-571 KVTGNGGAGGVV
+571 
-583 SLNNATVG
+583 
-591 NWDTGV
+591 
-597 MQSADS
+597 
-603 DYRVLNGGGIYAG
+603 
-616 YSNFGN
+616 
-622 ISNVAFKNLHA
+622 
-633 ESAGG
+633 
-638 GIWNSSSTF
+638 
-647 GNFTDVSFENIS
+647 
-659 ASNGGGIWN
+659 
-668 HYGTIGNLTN
+668 
-678 VTFDKVGIESSSA
+678 
-691 NNAGNGGVI
+691 
-700 NNVSG
+700 
-705 TIGDWINGYAY
+705 
-716 GLGGADNNIASQ
+716 
-728 GGAIWNNS
+728 GGAIWNNGTIGDIKGNFIENTAQRGGAIYNFKQGASAPVIKSITGDFIGNHIDRSDFGAAIYNEGVITDGIKGNFIANTITGSGMGAGVYNVGLYSSNYKTLINGIQGDFVQNKITGSGYISGAGIYNERAIINNGIIGNFIQNELVGNGGTLEGAAITNKSGATISAREDGISISGNFIGNKISGATYADGVAISNRDGAKIDGEIVGNFS
-736 QFGKITNVLIK
+736 QNSVTSDSVEGTAIANKATIGKITGKFVENT
-747 DYYAKTGGA
+747 AQTTNTAQGGA
-756 IWNMGTMKG
+756 IYNEGSITNG
-765 LEKVSF
+765 LGDSTFIRNSITSENGYAGGGALYNYGRIQGESAVKLYFEGNSAVSKTSNAQGGAWFNGGSFASKDITADF
-771 INNHATESAGGAIM
+771 INNYVEGKSTSEGGAFHNSTTLGNLTANFIGNYVSGQEFVAGGALYNRGSIEKISGLFRDNFAKTVGIGYGAEGGALYSYNANVDADFLNNYVEADGNVKGGAIYSRNLTLNGNHLFSNNYAISKSKNASGGAIM
-785 VHSDSSAF
+785 VDYGSAENLNGTF
-793 GSVSESLF
+793 SNNYVEAGEF
-801 QDNSAHTWGGA
+801 AMGGA
-812 IASHGYLSSIIGSS
+812 VYASGIKNVDGTYVNSYAKSATK
-826 FINNTAGNGGAIYS
+826 NAQGGAIYAS
-840 SNPNVGTLKD
+840 SIDSLKGSFGNNYVEAKEYAQGGAVFANSIETISNA
-850 LTFIGNKAVGNN
+850 TFDNNKAISAEKN
-862 EARLAGA
+862 AD
-869 GGAIAVESSPN
+869 GGAI
-880 FTLEGQNKFINN
+880 
-892 SAQTRGGAIL
+892 
-902 LSAGTFSD
+902 
-910 LGESYFEG
+910 
-918 NTSGSTGGAIH
+918 
-929 VYGSIDK
+929 
-936 ANNSTFINNKT
+936 NSTHIT
-947 EGKEPAD
+947 
-954 HSLTY
+954 
-959 SGGGAIFT
+959 
-967 SGEIKDISNS
+967 
-977 TFVGNEV
+977 
-984 TGMTSDT
+984 
-991 FNSGNG
+991 
-997 GAIFSFEDI
+997 
-1006 ENISNSEFNGNKAV
+1006 
-1020 NKGGAIWTSQRI
+1020 
-1032 NSIENS
+1032 SIENS
-1038 TFANNKAGE
+1038 TFSNNSATSKSSDGYAHGGAIYTGGIESIKNSNFINNSSSFAGGAIYSYGKIDTIE
-1047 NGGALIAEEGI
+1047 NSTFASNKSRDNGGALIAEAGI

-1072 NGKGGAIYTTKDLKI
+1072 NGKGGAIYTTKDLNI

-1175 ISYVNDASQL
+1175 TSYVNDASQL

-1206 PLHLNSFVNDG
+1206 PLHLNSFVNNG

-1372 SDFNNNIPGFA
+1372 SDFNNNIPGIA

-1403 LRNSGAVNATTYGS
+1403 LRNAGAVNATTYGS

-1675 KFLPPTVSIKVGDSK
+1675 KFLPTTVSIKVGDSK

>member
-34 GAASPACAEVDN
+34 GGTAQAQDVQKAPTPTVPTYTLDEASKASDTLYIPNYDTETGTVTDAYYKVNYKNTQFGTGTENSKDFNVKTSAGNIDVNVKYDNSELTNRTENYSPVENIGGTFVDN
-46 RIIIDTIDQT
+46 
-56 VTGDYSN
+56 
-63 RINNNDWHADDWSSA
+63 
-78 WYDEWNVE
+78 
-86 GGVVKNTSQNL
+86 
-97 TIKDSTFDSNTLN
+97 
-110 VHNPN
+110 N
-115 IVGDDSDPKWMSAN
+115 I
-129 GGIIGNTTDSSIK
+129 TDSAYAVGGAVRNESTITNINAGFVGN
-142 SIDNVTFSNNKT
+142 SSNSTT
-154 NATYGPQ
+154 NA
-161 FVKGGVIGNSGTIE
+161 E
-175 SITNTKFTGN
+175 
-185 TSSASYQA
+185 
-193 MGGAIFNADTG
+193 GGAIFNKDAAS
-204 VIDKISKS
+204 ISNINGY
-212 EFIGNKSGS
+212 FIGNTLAPIDSDKSAYNIGGAIANNGIIGDVVADFIGNS
-221 GGAIYNDGTITSID
+221 INGNNRTTALGGAIYNTNTINSITGD
-235 EVTIKNNNA
+235 FVGNSATGSYA
-244 STGGAIVNNGTIT
+244 VGGAIYNSANGS
-257 TISNSKIGNNKAS
+257 SNAPYIGAINGNFIGNFAS
-270 SGSAIYNQGH
+270 SDGGAIYN
-280 IGTIDNTNVHDNTGS
+280 NTYYN
-295 DSILN
+295 
-300 RGTIDLISN
+300 
-309 SKITG
+309 
-314 SSSTG
+314 SSS
-319 INSIKAD
+319 
-326 SSDTAHIGRI
+326 
-336 VNTEISN
+336 IS
-343 NKGYGINSFKS
+343 
-354 DIDELDGVIIKDNAN
+354 
-369 SGIRLA
+369 
-375 GSGESHKIGSIKN
+375 KIGSI
-388 SLFENNGRTGHNS
+388 E
-401 ALYLDVDSSLGDV
+401 GDFV
-414 SDTKFISNYGSS
+414 RNSS
-426 GGAISVNNRGYGI
+426 GR
-439 SASIGNFTNV
+439 F
-449 LFENNES
+449 
-456 SYAGGAIVF
+456 
-465 DSGDSSPLT
+465 
-474 VGKFKDIT
+474 
-482 FKDNK
+482 
-487 AGQNAGALAVNGG
+487 
-500 VTLDDFE
+500 
-507 NVTFEG
+507 
-513 NTAKGVGG
+513 
-521 AICVNDGR
+521 
-529 NTKFGNF
+529 
-536 TNVSFENNEAASG
+536 
-549 SAISAMAGGT
+549 
-559 FKDWKK
+559 
-565 VYFVDN
+565 
-571 KVTGNGGAGGVV
+571 
-583 SLNNATVG
+583 
-591 NWDTGV
+591 
-597 MQSADS
+597 
-603 DYRVLNGGGIYAG
+603 
-616 YSNFGN
+616 
-622 ISNVAFKNLHA
+622 
-633 ESAGG
+633 
-638 GIWNSSSTF
+638 
-647 GNFTDVSFENIS
+647 
-659 ASNGGGIWN
+659 
-668 HYGTIGNLTN
+668 
-678 VTFDKVGIESSSA
+678 
-691 NNAGNGGVI
+691 
-700 NNVSG
+700 
-705 TIGDWINGYAY
+705 
-716 GLGGADNNIASQ
+716 
-728 GGAIWNNS
+728 GGAIWNNGTIGDIKGNFIENTAQRGGAIYNFNQGASAPVIKSITGDFIGNHIDRSDFGAAIYNEGVITDGIKGNFIANTITGSGMGAGVYNVGPYSSNYKTLINGIQGDFVQNKITGSGYISGAGIYNERAIINNGIIGNFIQNELVGNGGTLEGAAITNKSGATISAREDGISISGNFIGNKISGATYADGVAISNRDGAKIDGEIVGNFS
-736 QFGKITNVLIK
+736 QNSVTSDSVEGTAIANKYATIGKITGKFVENT
-747 DYYAKTGGA
+747 AQTTNTAQGGA
-756 IWNMGTMKG
+756 IYNEGSITNG
-765 LEKVSF
+765 LGDSTFIRNSITSENGYAGGGALYNNGSIQGESAVKLYFEGNSAVSKTSNAQGGAWFNGGSFASKDITADF
-771 INNHATESAGGAIM
+771 INNYVEGKSTSEGGAFHNSTTLGNLTANFIGNYVSGQEFVAGGALYNRGSIEKISGLFRDNFAKTVGIGYGAEGGALYSYNANVDADFLNNYVEADGHVKGGAIYSRNLTLNGDHLFSNNYAISKSKNASGGAIM
-785 VHSDSSAF
+785 VDYGSAENLNGTF
-793 GSVSESLF
+793 SNNYVEAKEYAQGGAVFANSIKTISNATF
-801 QDNSAHTWGGA
+801 DNNKAISAEKNADGGA
-812 IASHGYLSSIIGSS
+812 INSTHITSIENSTFSNNSATSKSSDGYAHGGAIYTGGIESIKNSN
-826 FINNTAGNGGAIYS
+826 FINNSSSFAGGAIYSYGKIDTIENSTFANNKAGENGGAIYTGGIESIKNSNFINNS
-840 SNPNVGTLKD
+840 SS
-850 LTFIGNKAVGNN
+850 F
-862 EARLAGA
+862 A
-869 GGAIAVESSPN
+869 GGAIY
-880 FTLEGQNKFINN
+880 
-892 SAQTRGGAIL
+892 
-902 LSAGTFSD
+902 
-910 LGESYFEG
+910 SYG
-918 NTSGSTGGAIH
+918 K
-929 VYGSIDK
+929 ID
-936 ANNSTFINNKT
+936 T
-947 EGKEPAD
+947 
-954 HSLTY
+954 
-959 SGGGAIFT
+959 
-967 SGEIKDISNS
+967 
-977 TFVGNEV
+977 
-984 TGMTSDT
+984 
-991 FNSGNG
+991 
-997 GAIFSFEDI
+997 
-1006 ENISNSEFNGNKAV
+1006 
-1020 NKGGAIWTSQRI
+1020 
-1032 NSIENS
+1032 IENS

-1047 NGGALIAEEGI
+1047 NGGALIAEAGI

-1072 NGKGGAIYTTKDLKI
+1072 NGKGGAIYTTKDLNI

-1175 ISYVNDASQL
+1175 TSYANDASQL

-1290 IYKYTVGYLPESG
+1290 IYKYTVGYSPESG

-1372 SDFNNNIPGFA
+1372 SDFNNNIPGIA
-1383 PEFNN
+1383 PEFDS

-1563 TKSGWQPYASVGMV
+1563 TKNGWQPYASVGMV
-1577 WNAMNESSTSANGI
+1577 WNAMNESSTSANGT

-1664 TKAGDKTVSMK
+1664 IKAGDKTVSMK

>member
-34 GAASPACAEVDN
+34 GGTAQAQDVQKAPTPTVPTYTLDEASKASDTLYIPNYDTETGTVTDAYYKVNYKNTQFGTGTENSKDFNVKTSAGNIDVNVKYDNSELTNRTENYSPVENIGGTFVDN
-46 RIIIDTIDQT
+46 
-56 VTGDYSN
+56 
-63 RINNNDWHADDWSSA
+63 
-78 WYDEWNVE
+78 
-86 GGVVKNTSQNL
+86 
-97 TIKDSTFDSNTLN
+97 
-110 VHNPN
+110 N
-115 IVGDDSDPKWMSAN
+115 I
-129 GGIIGNTTDSSIK
+129 TDSAYAVGGAVRNESTITNINAGFVGN
-142 SIDNVTFSNNKT
+142 SSNSTT
-154 NATYGPQ
+154 NA
-161 FVKGGVIGNSGTIE
+161 E
-175 SITNTKFTGN
+175 
-185 TSSASYQA
+185 
-193 MGGAIFNADTG
+193 GGAIFNKDAASISNINGYFIGNTLAPIDSDKSAYNIGGAIANNGIIGDVVADFIGNSINGNNRTTALGGAIYNTNTINSITGDFVGNSATGSYAVGGAIYNSANGSSNAPYIGAINGNFIGNFASSDGGAIYNNTYYNSSSISKIGSIEGDFVRNSSGRFGGAIWNNGTIGDIKGNFIENTAQRGGAIYNFNQGASAPVIKSITGDFIGNHIDRSDFGAAIYNEG
-204 VIDKISKS
+204 VITDGIKGNFIANTITGSGMGAGVYNVGPYSGNYKTLINGIQGDFVQNKITGSGYISGAGIYNERAIINNGIIGNFIQNELVGNGGTLEGAAITNKS
-212 EFIGNKSGS
+212 GATISAREDGISISGNFIGNKISGATYADGVAIS
-221 GGAIYNDGTITSID
+221 NRDGAKIDGEIVGNFSQNSVTSDSVEGTAIANKYATIGKITGKFVENTAKTTNTAQGGAIYNDGSITNGLGDSTFIRNSITS
-235 EVTIKNNNA
+235 ENGYA
-244 STGGAIVNNGTIT
+244 GGGA
-257 TISNSKIGNNKAS
+257 
-270 SGSAIYNQGH
+270 
-280 IGTIDNTNVHDNTGS
+280 
-295 DSILN
+295 
-300 RGTIDLISN
+300 
-309 SKITG
+309 
-314 SSSTG
+314 
-319 INSIKAD
+319 
-326 SSDTAHIGRI
+326 
-336 VNTEISN
+336 
-343 NKGYGINSFKS
+343 
-354 DIDELDGVIIKDNAN
+354 
-369 SGIRLA
+369 
-375 GSGESHKIGSIKN
+375 
-388 SLFENNGRTGHNS
+388 
-401 ALYLDVDSSLGDV
+401 LY
-414 SDTKFISNYGSS
+414 NYGSIQGES
-426 GGAISVNNRGYGI
+426 AVKLYFEGNSAVSKTSNAQGGAWFNGGSFASKDITADFINNYVEGKTTSEGGAFHN
-439 SASIGNFTNV
+439 STTLGNLTANFIGNYVSGQEFV
-449 LFENNES
+449 
-456 SYAGGAIVF
+456 AGGALYNRGSIEKI
-465 DSGDSSPLT
+465 SGLFRDNFAKT
-474 VGKFKDIT
+474 VGIGYG
-482 FKDNK
+482 
-487 AGQNAGALAVNGG
+487 AEGGALYSYNANV
-500 VTLDDFE
+500 DADF
-507 NVTFEG
+507 
-513 NTAKGVGG
+513 
-521 AICVNDGR
+521 
-529 NTKFGNF
+529 
-536 TNVSFENNEAASG
+536 
-549 SAISAMAGGT
+549 
-559 FKDWKK
+559 
-565 VYFVDN
+565 
-571 KVTGNGGAGGVV
+571 
-583 SLNNATVG
+583 LNNYVEADG
-591 NWDTGV
+591 NV
-597 MQSADS
+597 
-603 DYRVLNGGGIYAG
+603 
-616 YSNFGN
+616 
-622 ISNVAFKNLHA
+622 K
-633 ESAGG
+633 
-638 GIWNSSSTF
+638 
-647 GNFTDVSFENIS
+647 
-659 ASNGGGIWN
+659 
-668 HYGTIGNLTN
+668 
-678 VTFDKVGIESSSA
+678 
-691 NNAGNGGVI
+691 
-700 NNVSG
+700 
-705 TIGDWINGYAY
+705 
-716 GLGGADNNIASQ
+716 
-728 GGAIWNNS
+728 
-736 QFGKITNVLIK
+736 
-747 DYYAKTGGA
+747 
-756 IWNMGTMKG
+756 
-765 LEKVSF
+765 
-771 INNHATESAGGAIM
+771 
-785 VHSDSSAF
+785 
-793 GSVSESLF
+793 
-801 QDNSAHTWGGA
+801 
-812 IASHGYLSSIIGSS
+812 
-826 FINNTAGNGGAIYS
+826 GGAIYS
-840 SNPNVGTLKD
+840 YNLTLNGEHTYSNNRAISHSKNSL
-850 LTFIGNKAVGNN
+850 
-862 EARLAGA
+862 
-869 GGAIAVESSPN
+869 GGAISSEYGPSIEN
-880 FTLEGQNKFINN
+880 VKGLFSNN
-892 SAQTRGGAIL
+892 YAQAGEFAMGGSVYSANGIKNVDGTFLNSYAKSETKNAQGGAIY
-902 LSAGTFSD
+902 SGQITD
-910 LGESYFEG
+910 LKGVFANNYVDAKEYSQ
-918 NTSGSTGGAIH
+918 GGA
-929 VYGSIDK
+929 VFANSIETISNATFDNNK
-936 ANNSTFINNKT
+936 AISAEKNADGGALNSTHIT
-947 EGKEPAD
+947 
-954 HSLTY
+954 
-959 SGGGAIFT
+959 
-967 SGEIKDISNS
+967 
-977 TFVGNEV
+977 
-984 TGMTSDT
+984 
-991 FNSGNG
+991 
-997 GAIFSFEDI
+997 
-1006 ENISNSEFNGNKAV
+1006 
-1020 NKGGAIWTSQRI
+1020 
-1032 NSIENS
+1032 SIENS
-1038 TFANNKAGE
+1038 TFSNNSATSKSSDGYAHGGAIYTGGIESIKNSNFINNSSSFAGGAIYSYGKIDTIE
-1047 NGGALIAEEGI
+1047 NSTFASNKSRDNGGALIAEAGI

-1072 NGKGGAIYTTKDLKI
+1072 NGKGGAIYTTKDLNI

-1175 ISYVNDASQL
+1175 TSYVNDASQL

-1290 IYKYTVGYLPESG
+1290 IYKYTVGYSPESG

-1372 SDFNNNIPGFA
+1372 SDFNNNIPGIA

-1563 TKSGWQPYASVGMV
+1563 TKNGWQPYASVGMV
-1577 WNAMNESSTSANGI
+1577 WNAMNESSTSANGT